1 MIFKAFQGQGLDW
14 KSYIGVGGKSFRQ
27 HEESTSLGYNILPSF
42 ITDKIVTK
50 RNIQGQLKDLSVY
63 DNFKASD
70 LLNEIH
76 TVDSAVQNG
85 QAHWSDYFNA
95 MNKKPGMEWVKDFI
109 QSNDVAEMGLD
120 DVIAAQE
127 TARLGAVNYN
137 NALKSTLTTT
147 KLMGAAMKVASIAGN
162 MLIGAGISLAVEAA
176 IKGIDNLIHHS
187 EKLIEAGKQADE
199 NISNAISSYQEK
211 VSSIQDLGKQVADN
225 PNYIKT
231 TSTAIDNL
239 AQKYSKFKAGVNSDG
254 SNLSLSSD
262 EYKEFLDVSN
272 QLADLFPS
280 LKVGIDGQGN
290 ALLSLGA
297 NAVTTAD
304 QLKDLIEVQKTL
316 THTEIT
322 GNLTDSYLG
331 MREQVKD
338 YDNKIKVLKEKEKT
352 YSQYQV
358 NANEDMSSFEQDA
371 ITDLQNGYL
380 KVENLTIDKEN
391 AIREALAKS
400 LNIGKGNADE
410 VNSTSTW
417 EDGNYIV
424 TFHVDPVDA
433 DKAVETAKSI
443 SAYLTENTQDL
454 TNKAIE
460 STAEKKALEAQKKQA
475 ITDFANNSV
484 VPYLQTSAAIS
495 DINSDLMNALTANAK
510 NFDYSSIESEYSG
523 DVDAMLRQKIIV
535 PLQGLESD
543 AQTALKNALTL
554 DPDELS
560 IDDYV
565 DKLNNYLSKV
575 SNDKDTQDM
584 WKKTFG
590 IDNIE
595 NDAKDQVNAI
605 ANVLKSVKKSDIK
618 SLSGEDRNK
627 LYNQVLNDPD
637 SLLKADKEY
646 WEKKKELAQN
656 YNTEVAKITSESY
669 GLGDYKDRIMNQ
681 TGSMQFGNIDMDN
694 RAIITW
700 SKKLKDKFKTELAS
714 WDYNPEIGGIDT
726 VFGGSGRFGED
737 ILKDGVEVAF
747 SPIMQ
752 VDGKAKF
759 LNKQTVTDYIED
771 LVKDA
776 TDASGNFSEDK
787 LLELDKNGR
796 KIGDT
801 FVQGIIAGADTS
813 LNYSNNGNTAE
824 VTGKLM
830 HFMGKYG
837 SMQLASMSLDQ
848 FNELDEILKE
858 IQGDAEE
865 LNGIDLS
872 TFATNAT
879 KHINAISNIT
889 SALSESKSGTGLSL
903 AAEVDDETGAVSLSG
918 SLKNLQDIYMDLKD
932 EAGEPLFKNSF
943 ELSETLFEK
952 TANGIHVN
960 KEALQELQD
969 LEEKQTKA
977 DFLEQEKTLR
987 EQINQE
993 LAKQKELE
1001 TGSDEYNTSEQNLQ
1015 NLYNQLDTVQ
1025 NLASAYDGATS
1036 AYNKWIQAQSGGNER
1051 DNYEN
1056 IAKGYDSAKAA
1067 IEQGWYGDDSLN
1079 KYLDMMLSKDKRT
1092 GDAKKDFSQLTKKIK
1107 GTNHSLMDYW
1117 RYDKDDNLVTDGLF
1131 DFLDDA
1137 KKTLGDAF
1145 VQIDEDGAYSFDFT
1159 GDKLQQVADYFHTTT
1174 DVVEMFSKALID
1186 AGATVKMEDNDTS
1199 LDGIAQK
1206 LKEASEAAD
1215 KSRDTL
1221 EKLKQSGDITTTIDF
1236 NADVSSMDTD
1246 AIDNRITELQNLKNK
1261 LEVKFGIDSSEVSA
1275 VDDLLEEANARKQ
1288 QLELESKCNVT
1299 VDINGDEDLE
1309 ELKTK
1314 LADLP
1319 ENENSN
1325 VTVSVHNEDQM
1336 DSVIQ
1341 EIQQVPDNTPV
1352 TFSFNVDNQ
1361 DQADALQAKIDKLQS
1376 EDSNKT
1382 FKYSIQV
1389 TDESKDVGK
1398 GNDSIINV
1406 EAKPKGKEKVD
1417 ELKSSIEALK
1427 DKNVNVRAKVDKGQL
1442 DGLSAQLAGLKDKN
1456 INITT
1461 TTTNVTVPSSTGSP
1475 YAQPASLSGNKGKP
1489 KKKRA
1494 TGSFAVAHAS
1504 GTAYNVQNY
1513 KRLTPAHAAG
1523 DVSLKQNETALVN
1536 EEYLNGHSESIV
1548 RDGVWSLIPGGAH
1561 VENLKRGDI
1570 IFSAKQTDDLLRTG
1584 ATPGHARAYANGTVD
1599 ISGAYGASGV
1609 NGKRR
1614 KKSGKSTSKTSK
1626 NSSSSKS
1633 KSKSTSSDKSTTAN
1647 TKATDSNTQA
1657 TEDNT
1662 DAQENLQDWISR
1674 LCDVSKDWNDSF
1686 KNAIDQFEMNYNQN
1700 KAIDEYVA
1708 NSESYKNTLRNS
1720 ANNYMS
1726 RANSL
1731 GLSGDYIHKIWTGT
1745 MDIENITDENVRDK
1759 IEKYTEWYDK
1769 ARDLN
1774 SEIADL
1780 NKSIRE
1786 TKIQKLDNIKD
1797 DYDNLVSLSTSISD
1811 YNESVSDLSE
1821 KLTGVGDANALLRSA
1836 NAQVAIRQALVN
1848 SEAQLNAQ
1856 LNALVA
1862 DGTIGMYTDTW
1873 NKWQEE
1879 INGVK
1884 KSIIEADEALNDLK
1898 KSIIEVRFN
1907 SFTKAIDKLDFKSDM
1922 SSAIQDLLLEEGI
1935 YDDDVK
1941 ITSTGYT
1948 KLGLLGTD
1956 LVNAKQK
1963 VADYSE
1969 AIRALKENY
1978 KQGNISQADF
1988 NEQLQEYQK
1997 DQMDAV
2003 SATKTARDAIIDL
2016 IKDGIEKETDAMDE
2030 LISKRKDDLD
2040 KQKEYYDFQ
2049 KKMNDQSKDMNKVR
2063 AQLAALEG
2071 DDSLEATAKRR
2082 KLESQLK
2089 DLQEQY
2095 DEDQKDHEK
2104 DVVSDAY
2111 DKTLEDFKKNQEDT
2125 VKELESSLEKQN
2137 QAISNALEA
2146 TKNNYN
2152 DVYTI
2157 LTELSNQ
2164 YNFSLTQD
2172 LVSPWQSAQAAL
2184 QQYQDAIGKLNAN
2197 ISSIDTSKITTA
2209 QPSQASTVPTKNES
2223 TYITKKSQNGTWLD
2237 QDGRWWYQHN
2247 DGGWKND
2254 GWESID
2260 GQWYKFDRE
2269 GWMQTGWQPWGTD
2282 STGNAAWYY
2291 LTDSG
2296 AMARST
2302 WVAGAN
2308 GAQYYVDSTGV
2319 MARNGY
2325 VRSADGSK
2333 YYWVNA
2339 DGVWEPSWTTT
2350 APNLNKYKL
2359 YYSTGTP
2366 KAKNELAY
2374 MDDMDGKL
2382 NLGSEAMITE
2392 KGILGNWG
2400 GNVIF
2405 SKEQTQALYNMSN
2418 GIFPGMDQMIKNV
2431 KANTAPVN
2439 ITNNVSQGDINL
2451 NFGSA
2456 VNVEGDWNKNVD
2468 MNKFVKQAVSDVLSE
2483 LKTHYGR
2490 LK

>member
-1 MIFKAFQGQGLDW
+1 MILKAFQGQGLDW

-27 HEESTSLGYNILPSF
+27 HEESTSVGYNILPSF

-50 RNIQGQLKDLSVY
+50 RSIQGQLKDLSVY
-63 DNFKASD
+63 DNFDASD
-70 LLNEIH
+70 LLSKIQA
-76 TVDSAVQNG
+76 VDAKVQAG
-85 QAHWSDYFNA
+85 KGHWSDYYKQV
-95 MNKKPGMEWVKDFI
+95 NKKPGMEWVKDFI

-147 KLMGAAMKVASIAGN
+147 KLMGAAMKVVSFAGN

-176 IKGIDNLIHHS
+176 IKGIDNLIHRS

-199 NISNAISSYQEK
+199 NISNAINSYQEK

-225 PNYIKT
+225 PSSINT
-231 TSTAIDNL
+231 TAKAIDSL
-239 AQKYSKFKAGVNSDG
+239 AEKYTKLHLGVKADG
-254 SNLSLSSD
+254 SNSTLSTD
-262 EYKEFLDVSN
+262 EYSEFLNISN

-280 LKVGIDGQGN
+280 LKVGTDEQGN
-290 ALLSLGA
+290 ALLNLGT
-297 NAVTTAD
+297 NASATAR
-304 QLKDLIEVQKTL
+304 QLQDLVDVQKTL
-316 THTEIT
+316 THSEIVD
-322 GNLTDSYLG
+322 NANDSYAG
-331 MREQVKD
+331 MMEQIKD
-338 YDNKIKVLKEKEKT
+338 YNNQISDLENKQED
-352 YSQYQV
+352 Y
-358 NANEDMSSFEQDA
+358 ANYNPTTSLSSVSKSIE
-371 ITDLQNGYL
+371 NGYL
-380 KVENLTIDKEN
+380 TLRGLSNEEVDKVKKAIADNFKEFDDENDVN
-391 AIREALAKS
+391 A
-400 LNIGKGNADE
+400 
-410 VNSTSTW
+410 TSTW
-417 EDGNYIV
+417 EDGDYIV
-424 TFHVDPVDA
+424 TINLADQVSKTERKSKSSQVSDA
-433 DKAVETAKSI
+433 I
-443 SAYLTENTQDL
+443 SAYLKDNTA
-454 TNKAIE
+454 NVKIE
-460 STAEKKALEAQKKQA
+460 SNEVNAQKKALEAQKQQL
-475 ITDFANNSV
+475 ISEFASNTV
-484 VPYLQTSAAIS
+484 TPYLQTTSVLS
-495 DINSDLMNALTANAK
+495 NFDSELMAALTNNAK
-510 NFDYSSIESEYSG
+510 NFDYSSIESEYGG
-523 DVDAMLRQKIIV
+523 DVDEMLRQKIVV
-535 PLQGLESD
+535 PLQQLKPD
-543 AQTALKNALTL
+543 AQDALRDALNL
-554 DPDELS
+554 NPDDLS
-560 IDDYV
+560 T
-565 DKLNNYLSKV
+565 NNYTKQINKYLSKV
-575 SNDKDTQDM
+575 SSDKDVQDS

-590 IDNIE
+590 LDKIIE
-595 NDAKDQVNAI
+595 EAT
-605 ANVLKSVKKSDIK
+605 SKSDSLVEAFGDSYKNKINK
-618 SLSGEDRNK
+618 LSGEDRNLLYSITIEDSAFDGTWQDAMNK
-627 LYNQVLNDPD
+627 LDE
-637 SLLKADKEY
+637 LKNKSKE
-646 WEKKKELAQN
+646 
-656 YNTEVAKITSESY
+656 TSES
-669 GLGDYKDRIMNQ
+669 
-681 TGSMQFGNIDMDN
+681 F
-694 RAIITW
+694 
-700 SKKLKDKFKTELAS
+700 
-714 WDYNPEIGGIDT
+714 
-726 VFGGSGRFGED
+726 
-737 ILKDGVEVAF
+737 
-747 SPIMQ
+747 
-752 VDGKAKF
+752 
-759 LNKQTVTDYIED
+759 
-771 LVKDA
+771 
-776 TDASGNFSEDK
+776 
-787 LLELDKNGR
+787 
-796 KIGDT
+796 
-801 FVQGIIAGADTS
+801 
-813 LNYSNNGNTAE
+813 
-824 VTGKLM
+824 
-830 HFMGKYG
+830 
-837 SMQLASMSLDQ
+837 
-848 FNELDEILKE
+848 
-858 IQGDAEE
+858 
-865 LNGIDLS
+865 DLS
-872 TFATNAT
+872 SFATNAT

-932 EAGEPLFKNSF
+932 ETGEPLFKNSF

-977 DFLEQEKTLR
+977 DFLKQQTELQKQLNEQLVKEKQLR
-987 EQINQE
+987 EENKTNTE
-993 LAKQKELE
+993 
-1001 TGSDEYNTSEQNLQ
+1001 EYNSIASNIDSLK
-1015 NLYNQLDTVQ
+1015 NQLDTVQ

-1261 LEVKFGIDSSEVSA
+1261 LEVKFGVDSSEVSA

-1907 SFTKAIDKLDFKSDM
+1907 SFTKAIDNLDFKSDM

-1963 VADYSE
+1963 VTDYNE

-2223 TYITKKSQNGTWLD
+2223 KYVTTKNQNGTWLN

-2247 DGGWKND
+2247 DGGWTND

-2308 GAQYYVDSTGV
+2308 GQYYVDSTGV

-2350 APNLNKYKL
+2350 APNLSKYKL

>member
-1 MIFKAFQGQGLDW
+1 MSLINIGKVTDAGDDLKKLVDACKSFETADGAARALSKFNTASKRLKASALTEAFEYMDYDSASKLLDVTDDIVNIGDAAVEASKKTSKLDSGFKALGTSI
-14 KSYIGVGGKSFRQ
+14 KSFINAHKVAFGVGTAVAIGTAIYTFYKNYKQNMIDTATAATEAWDNSLSDIQSKIQQYQELKIKLDSGDLSQSETIEVKQQILDLQNQIVATYGDQAQGIDLVNGKLDEELQKLQNISQQQLTDEANKSLNKNERAYKDAEKEMTKERSYNLGGAFDIGGTTNESYKKASKDIISIAEQLESKGINIKKDRDNTVKFSFTGDASQAEEVINEFETKVRALKDTYGDDNLIINNFLKTSSKALEKNNKVLDKYQDNYKSFLEQ
-27 HEESTSLGYNILPSF
+27 SLYAQNNGDDAHILNDYADAVSNLNDALSSQDA
-42 ITDKIVTK
+42 DKIH
-50 RNIQGQLKDLSVY
+50 S
-63 DNFKASD
+63 A
-70 LLNEIH
+70 EI
-76 TVDSAVQNG
+76 
-85 QAHWSDYFNA
+85 
-95 MNKKPGMEWVKDFI
+95 
-109 QSNDVAEMGLD
+109 
-120 DVIAAQE
+120 
-127 TARLGAVNYN
+127 
-137 NALKSTLTTT
+137 ALKSATTAKDSFLSFTDNKKFTSLFDEIEEQINTTSQKLFDFNEAINGKPSANNQFKDQSEDLKEYSKHLKEANLDIVDVQDALQRPGFQKGEYYIRKMADAFGLTADNMDVDSIKNFADVLTQAGII
-147 KLMGAAMKVASIAGN
+147 MGSTASSASNLSSEVEELLSRTSLLSEVTDLEANPIFDSIAT
-162 MLIGAGISLAVEAA
+162 
-176 IKGIDNLIHHS
+176 
-187 EKLIEAGKQADE
+187 ADE
-199 NISNAISSYQEK
+199 NKNAGDDYVKAITYLKEAKEMYDKGLIGTDDFKTRAAYFSPTASDDPANFKENFSKASRYLKDNATGVENFLTDLKKKGYATFTTLSDGTKQWTYDIDDLQQASENMGMGFEFFMDMFGRLEDYGFHNNFVTSVEDGANRITKLSTDLVKEQAKLAEMETTGQYTVTDSDGSTHKEK
-211 VSSIQDLGKQVADN
+211 ANQ
-225 PNYIKT
+225 
-231 TSTAIDNL
+231 TAID
-239 AQKYSKFKAGVNSDG
+239 AQREKVKALQND
-254 SNLSLSSD
+254 
-262 EYKEFLDVSN
+262 
-272 QLADLFPS
+272 
-280 LKVGIDGQGN
+280 
-290 ALLSLGA
+290 
-297 NAVTTAD
+297 
-304 QLKDLIEVQKTL
+304 
-316 THTEIT
+316 
-322 GNLTDSYLG
+322 
-331 MREQVKD
+331 
-338 YDNKIKVLKEKEKT
+338 IKQT
-352 YSQYQV
+352 
-358 NANEDMSSFEQDA
+358 QDA
-371 ITDLQNGYL
+371 
-380 KVENLTIDKEN
+380 
-391 AIREALAKS
+391 
-400 LNIGKGNADE
+400 
-410 VNSTSTW
+410 
-417 EDGNYIV
+417 
-424 TFHVDPVDA
+424 
-433 DKAVETAKSI
+433 
-443 SAYLTENTQDL
+443 
-454 TNKAIE
+454 
-460 STAEKKALEAQKKQA
+460 
-475 ITDFANNSV
+475 
-484 VPYLQTSAAIS
+484 
-495 DINSDLMNALTANAK
+495 
-510 NFDYSSIESEYSG
+510 
-523 DVDAMLRQKIIV
+523 
-535 PLQGLESD
+535 
-543 AQTALKNALTL
+543 
-554 DPDELS
+554 
-560 IDDYV
+560 
-565 DKLNNYLSKV
+565 
-575 SNDKDTQDM
+575 
-584 WKKTFG
+584 
-590 IDNIE
+590 
-595 NDAKDQVNAI
+595 
-605 ANVLKSVKKSDIK
+605 
-618 SLSGEDRNK
+618 
-627 LYNQVLNDPD
+627 
-637 SLLKADKEY
+637 
-646 WEKKKELAQN
+646 
-656 YNTEVAKITSESY
+656 
-669 GLGDYKDRIMNQ
+669 
-681 TGSMQFGNIDMDN
+681 MD
-694 RAIITW
+694 
-700 SKKLKDKFKTELAS
+700 
-714 WDYNPEIGGIDT
+714 
-726 VFGGSGRFGED
+726 
-737 ILKDGVEVAF
+737 
-747 SPIMQ
+747 
-752 VDGKAKF
+752 
-759 LNKQTVTDYIED
+759 
-771 LVKDA
+771 
-776 TDASGNFSEDK
+776 
-787 LLELDKNGR
+787 
-796 KIGDT
+796 
-801 FVQGIIAGADTS
+801 
-813 LNYSNNGNTAE
+813 
-824 VTGKLM
+824 
-830 HFMGKYG
+830 
-837 SMQLASMSLDQ
+837 
-848 FNELDEILKE
+848 
-858 IQGDAEE
+858 
-865 LNGIDLS
+865 
-872 TFATNAT
+872 
-879 KHINAISNIT
+879 
-889 SALSESKSGTGLSL
+889 
-903 AAEVDDETGAVSLSG
+903 
-918 SLKNLQDIYMDLKD
+918 
-932 EAGEPLFKNSF
+932 
-943 ELSETLFEK
+943 
-952 TANGIHVN
+952 
-960 KEALQELQD
+960 
-969 LEEKQTKA
+969 
-977 DFLEQEKTLR
+977 
-987 EQINQE
+987 
-993 LAKQKELE
+993 
-1001 TGSDEYNTSEQNLQ
+1001 
-1015 NLYNQLDTVQ
+1015 
-1025 NLASAYDGATS
+1025 
-1036 AYNKWIQAQSGGNER
+1036 
-1051 DNYEN
+1051 
-1056 IAKGYDSAKAA
+1056 
-1067 IEQGWYGDDSLN
+1067 
-1079 KYLDMMLSKDKRT
+1079 
-1092 GDAKKDFSQLTKKIK
+1092 QLTKKNADDYNQQVESAKQAINTLKEERDKIK
-1107 GTNHSLMDYW
+1107 KDNTYGDNTDNIVGLMDEQIKKW
-1117 RYDKDDNLVTDGLF
+1117 AEDNHITLDADLNIVDDPSDLEDQVEPLTVDVDYTDLIGLKQQAEESLSTVQDLLNANNSKIDLNLNSTDVDNIDDQIMAVSSALHALRNEKGEVDISTPGAAEAISVLSALYAQKQ
-1131 DFLDDA
+1131 DLTGEVVMSIDTSQLDGNM
-1137 KKTLGDAF
+1137 T
-1145 VQIDEDGAYSFDFT
+1145 VVVS
-1159 GDKLQQVADYFHTTT
+1159 KLQEFHQVY
-1174 DVVEMFSKALID
+1174 
-1186 AGATVKMEDNDTS
+1186 
-1199 LDGIAQK
+1199 
-1206 LKEASEAAD
+1206 
-1215 KSRDTL
+1215 
-1221 EKLKQSGDITTTIDF
+1221 
-1236 NADVSSMDTD
+1236 
-1246 AIDNRITELQNLKNK
+1246 TELQNLNMLKSAGVNVDTTDAENKLNNITNDIQNLNGKQAEILAKVIPDPSSAETIESGIGQITVDALVNDVKMPESAIKTNATVDYTLGEQDDPKNK
-1261 LEVKFGIDSSEVSA
+1261 PAKV
-1275 VDDLLEEANARKQ
+1275 NY
-1288 QLELESKCNVT
+1288 
-1299 VDINGDEDLE
+1299 
-1309 ELKTK
+1309 
-1314 LADLP
+1314 
-1319 ENENSN
+1319 
-1325 VTVSVHNEDQM
+1325 
-1336 DSVIQ
+1336 
-1341 EIQQVPDNTPV
+1341 
-1352 TFSFNVDNQ
+1352 
-1361 DQADALQAKIDKLQS
+1361 ALGSQ
-1376 EDSNKT
+1376 
-1382 FKYSIQV
+1382 
-1389 TDESKDVGK
+1389 
-1398 GNDSIINV
+1398 
-1406 EAKPKGKEKVD
+1406 AKPKNM
-1417 ELKSSIEALK
+1417 S
-1427 DKNVNVRAKVDKGQL
+1427 AKVNYTADL
-1442 DGLSAQLAGLKDKN
+1442 TGLPSTLPS
-1456 INITT
+1456 ITRYVNYR
-1461 TTTNVTVPSSTGSP
+1461 TNDPLLGGAP
-1475 YAQPASLSGNKGKP
+1475 KAS
-1489 KKKRA
+1489 
-1494 TGSFAVAHAS
+1494 GSFAIAHSS

-1523 DVSLKQNETALVN
+1523 DVALKQDERALVN

-1561 VENLKRGDI
+1561 LENLKRGDI

-1584 ATPGHARAYANGTVD
+1584 ATPGHARAYANGTLA
-1599 ISGAYGASGV
+1599 IANAHAGGGGTGNIGAGGSGSKSGASGT
-1609 NGKRR
+1609 
-1614 KKSGKSTSKTSK
+1614 KKK
-1626 NSSSSKS
+1626 SSKS
-1633 KSKSTSSDKSTTAN
+1633 KSKLSDKSTNAN
-1647 TKATDSNTQA
+1647 TKATNSNTQA

-1662 DAQENLQDWISR
+1662 DAQENTQDWISR

-1898 KSIIEVRFN
+1898 KSIMEVRFN
-1907 SFTKAIDKLDFKSDM
+1907 NFTKAIDKLDFQSDM

-1941 ITSTGYT
+1941 ITATGYT

-1963 VADYSE
+1963 VADYNE

-2040 KQKEYYDFQ
+2040 NQKEYYDFQ

-2071 DDSLEATAKRR
+2071 DDSIEATTKRR

-2137 QAISNALEA
+2137 QAIANALEA

-2184 QQYQDAIGKLNAN
+2184 QQYQDSIGKLNAN

-2223 TYITKKSQNGTWLD
+2223 KYVTTKNQNGTWLN

-2247 DGGWKND
+2247 DGGWTND

-2350 APNLNKYKL
+2350 APNLSKYKL

-2366 KAKNELAY
+2366 KAKNELAF

-2392 KGILGNWG
+2392 KGVLGNWG

-2431 KANTAPVN
+2431 KANAAPVN

-2468 MNKFVKQAVSDVLSE
+2468 MNKFVKQAVSDILSE

>member
-1 MIFKAFQGQGLDW
+1 MILKAFQGQGLDW

-50 RNIQGQLKDLSVY
+50 RSIKGQLKDTSIY
-63 DNFKASD
+63 DNFDASG
-70 LLNEIH
+70 LLSKIRQ
-76 TVDSAVQNG
+76 VDQAVQAG
-85 QAHWSDYFNA
+85 QMHWSDYYSEL
-95 MNKKPGMEWVKDFI
+95 KDQPELSWVKDFI

-147 KLMGAAMKVASIAGN
+147 KLMGAAMKVVSFAGN

-176 IKGIDNLIHHS
+176 IKGIDNLIHRS
-187 EKLIEAGKQADE
+187 EKLVEAGKQADE

-211 VSSIQDLGKQVADN
+211 ISSIQDLGKQVADN
-225 PNYIKT
+225 PSSINT
-231 TSTAIDNL
+231 TAKAIDSL
-239 AQKYSKFKAGVNSDG
+239 AEKYTKLHLGVKADG
-254 SNLSLSSD
+254 SNSTLSTD
-262 EYKEFLDVSN
+262 EYSEFLNISN

-280 LKVGIDGQGN
+280 LKVGTDEQGN
-290 ALLSLGA
+290 ALLNLGT
-297 NAVTTAD
+297 NASATAR
-304 QLKDLIEVQKTL
+304 QLQDLVDVQKTL
-316 THTEIT
+316 THSEIVD
-322 GNLTDSYLG
+322 NANDSYAG
-331 MREQVKD
+331 MMEQIKD
-338 YDNKIKVLKEKEKT
+338 YNNQISDLENKQED
-352 YSQYQV
+352 Y
-358 NANEDMSSFEQDA
+358 ANYNPTTSLSSVSKSIE
-371 ITDLQNGYL
+371 NGYL
-380 KVENLTIDKEN
+380 TLRGLSNEEVDKVKKAIADNFKEFDDENDVN
-391 AIREALAKS
+391 A
-400 LNIGKGNADE
+400 
-410 VNSTSTW
+410 TSTW
-417 EDGNYIV
+417 EDGDYIV
-424 TFHVDPVDA
+424 TINLADQVSKSERKSKSSQISDA
-433 DKAVETAKSI
+433 I
-443 SAYLTENTQDL
+443 SAYLKDNTA
-454 TNKAIE
+454 NVKIE
-460 STAEKKALEAQKKQA
+460 SNEVNAQKKALEAQKQQL
-475 ITDFANNSV
+475 ISEFASNTV
-484 VPYLQTSAAIS
+484 VPYLQTTSVLS
-495 DINSDLMNALTANAK
+495 NFDSELMAALTNNAK
-510 NFDYSSIESEYSG
+510 NFDYSSIESEYGG
-523 DVDAMLRQKIIV
+523 DVDEMLRQKIVV
-535 PLQGLESD
+535 PLQQLKPD
-543 AQTALKNALTL
+543 AQDALRDALNL
-554 DPDELS
+554 NPDDLS
-560 IDDYV
+560 MDDYSKQI
-565 DKLNNYLSKV
+565 DNYLSKV
-575 SNDKDTQDM
+575 SSDKDVQDS

-590 IDNIE
+590 LDKIIE
-595 NDAKDQVNAI
+595 EAT
-605 ANVLKSVKKSDIK
+605 SKSDSLVEAFGDSYK
-618 SLSGEDRNK
+618 SKINKLSGEDRNLLYSITIEDSEFDGTWQDAMNK
-627 LYNQVLNDPD
+627 LDE
-637 SLLKADKEY
+637 LKSKSE
-646 WEKKKELAQN
+646 E
-656 YNTEVAKITSESY
+656 TSES
-669 GLGDYKDRIMNQ
+669 
-681 TGSMQFGNIDMDN
+681 F
-694 RAIITW
+694 
-700 SKKLKDKFKTELAS
+700 
-714 WDYNPEIGGIDT
+714 
-726 VFGGSGRFGED
+726 
-737 ILKDGVEVAF
+737 
-747 SPIMQ
+747 
-752 VDGKAKF
+752 
-759 LNKQTVTDYIED
+759 
-771 LVKDA
+771 
-776 TDASGNFSEDK
+776 
-787 LLELDKNGR
+787 
-796 KIGDT
+796 
-801 FVQGIIAGADTS
+801 
-813 LNYSNNGNTAE
+813 
-824 VTGKLM
+824 
-830 HFMGKYG
+830 
-837 SMQLASMSLDQ
+837 
-848 FNELDEILKE
+848 
-858 IQGDAEE
+858 
-865 LNGIDLS
+865 DLS
-872 TFATNAT
+872 SFATNAT
-879 KHINAISNIT
+879 KHINAISNLT

-932 EAGEPLFKNSF
+932 EAGEPLFKNSLD
-943 ELSETLFEK
+943 LSETLFEK

-960 KEALQELQD
+960 KEALEELQN

-1001 TGSDEYNTSEQNLQ
+1001 TGSDEYNTSEQTLQ

-1067 IEQGWYGDDSLN
+1067 IEQGWYGDESLN

-1137 KKTLGDAF
+1137 KKTLGDEF
-1145 VQIDEDGAYSFDFT
+1145 VQIDKDGAYSFDFT

-1261 LEVKFGIDSSEVSA
+1261 LEVKFGVDSSEVSA

-1314 LADLP
+1314 LANLP

-1325 VTVSVHNEDQM
+1325 VTVSVHNEEQM

-1361 DQADALQAKIDKLQS
+1361 DQADALQAKIDKLKS

-1389 TDESKDVGK
+1389 TDESKDVEK

-1406 EAKPKGKEKVD
+1406 EAKVKGKEKVD
-1417 ELKSSIEALK
+1417 ELKSSIETLK
-1427 DKNVNVRAKVDKGQL
+1427 DKDVNVRAKVDKGQL

-1475 YAQPASLSGNKGKP
+1475 YAQPASLSGNNGKP

-1513 KRLTPAHAAG
+1513 KRLTPAHAVG

-1599 ISGAYGASGV
+1599 IGGAYGASGF

-1614 KKSGKSTSKTSK
+1614 TNSGKSTSKTSK
-1626 NSSSSKS
+1626 SSSSSKS
-1633 KSKSTSSDKSTTAN
+1633 KSKSSSSDKSTNAN
-1647 TKATDSNTQA
+1647 TKATNSNTQA

-1708 NSESYKNTLRNS
+1708 NSETYKNTLRNS

-1797 DYDNLVSLSTSISD
+1797 DYDNLVSLSTSVND

-1848 SEAQLNAQ
+1848 SEEQLNAQ

-1898 KSIIEVRFN
+1898 KSIMEVRFN
-1907 SFTKAIDKLDFKSDM
+1907 NFTKAIDNLDFKSDM

-1963 VADYSE
+1963 VADYNE

-1988 NEQLQEYQK
+1988 NKQLQEYQK

-2030 LISKRKDDLD
+2030 LISKRKEDLD

-2209 QPSQASTVPTKNES
+2209 QPSKASTVPTKNES

-2247 DGGWKND
+2247 DGGWTND

-2296 AMARST
+2296 AMAKST

-2333 YYWVNA
+2333 YYWVNS
-2339 DGVWEPSWTTT
+2339 DGVWDPSWTTT
-2350 APNLNKYKL
+2350 APNLSKYKL
-2359 YYSTGTP
+2359 YYSSGTP
-2366 KAKNELAY
+2366 KAKNDLAF
-2374 MDDMDGKL
+2374 MDDTNGKL

-2392 KGILGNWG
+2392 KGVLGNWG

-2405 SKEQTQALYNMSN
+2405 SKDQTQALYNMSN

-2431 KANTAPVN
+2431 KANATPVN

-2468 MNKFVKQAVSDVLSE
+2468 MNKFVKQAVSDVLAE

>member
-1 MIFKAFQGQGLDW
+1 LILKTFQGQSGDW
-14 KSYIGVGGKSFRQ
+14 KSFLGVGNKSFRQ
-27 HEESTSLGYNILPSF
+27 YENNVSGFGYNVLPSF

-50 RNIQGQLKDLSVY
+50 NQIKGQLKDTSIY
-63 DNFKASD
+63 DNFDANG
-70 LLNEIH
+70 LLTKIRD
-76 TVDSAVQNG
+76 VDEKVQAG
-85 QAHWSDYFNA
+85 AIHWSDYY
-95 MNKKPGMEWVKDFI
+95 KTLDGQPELSWVKDFI
-109 QSNDVAEMGLD
+109 QSNDLIEVGLD

-127 TARLGAVNYN
+127 KARLEAVNYN

-147 KLMGAAMKVASIAGN
+147 KLMGAAMKVVSFAGN

-225 PNYIKT
+225 PSSINT
-231 TSTAIDNL
+231 TAKAIDSL
-239 AQKYSKFKAGVNSDG
+239 AEKYTKLHLGVKADG
-254 SNLSLSSD
+254 SNSTLSTD
-262 EYKEFLDVSN
+262 EYSEFLNISN

-280 LKVGIDGQGN
+280 LKVGTDEQGN
-290 ALLSLGA
+290 ALLNLGT
-297 NAVTTAD
+297 NASATAR
-304 QLKDLIEVQKTL
+304 QLQDLVDVQKTL
-316 THTEIT
+316 THSEIVD
-322 GNLTDSYLG
+322 NANDSYAG
-331 MREQVKD
+331 MMEQIKD
-338 YDNKIKVLKEKEKT
+338 YNNQISDLENK
-352 YSQYQV
+352 Q
-358 NANEDMSSFEQDA
+358 EDYTNYNPTTSLSSVSKSIE
-371 ITDLQNGYL
+371 NGYL
-380 KVENLTIDKEN
+380 TLRGLSNEEVDKVKKAIADNFKEFDDENDVN
-391 AIREALAKS
+391 A
-400 LNIGKGNADE
+400 
-410 VNSTSTW
+410 TSTW
-417 EDGNYIV
+417 EDGDYIV
-424 TFHVDPVDA
+424 TINLADQVSKTERKSKSSQVSDA
-433 DKAVETAKSI
+433 I
-443 SAYLTENTQDL
+443 SAYLKDNTA
-454 TNKAIE
+454 NVKIE
-460 STAEKKALEAQKKQA
+460 SNEVNAQKKALEAQKQQL
-475 ITDFANNSV
+475 ISEFASNTV
-484 VPYLQTSAAIS
+484 TPYLQTTSVLS
-495 DINSDLMNALTANAK
+495 NFDSELMAALTNNAK
-510 NFDYSSIESEYSG
+510 NFDYSSIESEYGG
-523 DVDAMLRQKIIV
+523 DVDEMLRQKIVV
-535 PLQGLESD
+535 PLQQLKPD
-543 AQTALKNALTL
+543 AQDALRDALNL
-554 DPDELS
+554 NPDDLS
-560 IDDYV
+560 TNDYT
-565 DKLNNYLSKV
+565 KQINKYLSKV
-575 SNDKDTQDM
+575 SSDKDVQDS

-590 IDNIE
+590 LNKIIE
-595 NDAKDQVNAI
+595 EAT
-605 ANVLKSVKKSDIK
+605 SESDSLVEAFGDSYKNKINK
-618 SLSGEDRNK
+618 LSGEDRNLLYSITIEDSAFDGTWQDAMNK
-627 LYNQVLNDPD
+627 LDE
-637 SLLKADKEY
+637 LKNKSE
-646 WEKKKELAQN
+646 E
-656 YNTEVAKITSESY
+656 TSES
-669 GLGDYKDRIMNQ
+669 
-681 TGSMQFGNIDMDN
+681 F
-694 RAIITW
+694 
-700 SKKLKDKFKTELAS
+700 
-714 WDYNPEIGGIDT
+714 
-726 VFGGSGRFGED
+726 
-737 ILKDGVEVAF
+737 
-747 SPIMQ
+747 
-752 VDGKAKF
+752 
-759 LNKQTVTDYIED
+759 
-771 LVKDA
+771 
-776 TDASGNFSEDK
+776 
-787 LLELDKNGR
+787 
-796 KIGDT
+796 
-801 FVQGIIAGADTS
+801 
-813 LNYSNNGNTAE
+813 
-824 VTGKLM
+824 
-830 HFMGKYG
+830 
-837 SMQLASMSLDQ
+837 
-848 FNELDEILKE
+848 
-858 IQGDAEE
+858 
-865 LNGIDLS
+865 DLS
-872 TFATNAT
+872 SFATNAT

-932 EAGEPLFKNSF
+932 ETGEPLFKNSA
-943 ELSETLFEK
+943 ELSEALLER

-969 LEEKQTKA
+969 LEEKQTKT
-977 DFLEQEKTLR
+977 DFLKQQTELQKQLNEQLEKEKQLR
-987 EQINQE
+987 EENKTNTE
-993 LAKQKELE
+993 
-1001 TGSDEYNTSEQNLQ
+1001 EYNSVASNIDSLK
-1015 NLYNQLDTVQ
+1015 NQLDTVQ

-1107 GTNHSLMDYW
+1107 GTNHNLMDYW
-1117 RYDKDDNLVTDGLF
+1117 RYDENENLVTDGLF

-1137 KKTLGDAF
+1137 KKTLGDEF
-1145 VQIDEDGAYSFDFT
+1145 VQIDKDGAYSFDFT

-1215 KSRDTL
+1215 KSRNTL

-1261 LEVKFGIDSSEVSA
+1261 LEVKFGVDSSEVSA

-1336 DSVIQ
+1336 DNVIQ

-1406 EAKPKGKEKVD
+1406 EAKVKGKEKVD

-1614 KKSGKSTSKTSK
+1614 KNSGKSTSKTSK

-1633 KSKSTSSDKSTTAN
+1633 KTKTKSSDKSTNAN

-1821 KLTGVGDANALLRSA
+1821 KLTGVGDANALHRSA

-1898 KSIIEVRFN
+1898 KSIMEVRFN
-1907 SFTKAIDKLDFKSDM
+1907 NFTKAIDNLDFQSDM

-1963 VADYSE
+1963 VADYNE

-2184 QQYQDAIGKLNAN
+2184 QQYQDSIGKLNAN

-2223 TYITKKSQNGTWLD
+2223 KYVTTKNQNGTWLN

-2302 WVAGAN
+2302 WIAGAN

-2350 APNLNKYKL
+2350 APNLSKYKL

-2366 KAKNELAY
+2366 KAKDQLAF
-2374 MDDMDGKL
+2374 MDDKNGKL
-2382 NLGSEAMITE
+2382 SLGSEAMITD
-2392 KGILGNWG
+2392 KGVLGNWG

-2405 SKEQTQALYNMSN
+2405 SKDQTQALYNMSK

-2431 KANTAPVN
+2431 KANAAPVN
-2439 ITNNVSQGDINL
+2439 ITNNVSQGDINVHYDSL
-2451 NFGSA
+2451 VTVQGD
-2456 VNVEGDWNKNVD
+2456 VNKD
-2468 MNKFVKQAVSDVLSE
+2468 MFPGIQKMAKESFDYTIKE
-2483 LKTHYGR
+2483 LKKANRALH
-2490 LK
+2490 

>member
-1 MIFKAFQGQGLDW
+1 MSFKNIGKVFKATNTNELIDALKNIDTLGKAANIIDGLDLD
-14 KSYIGVGGKSFRQ
+14 KASKEFALSKAFNLDV
-27 HEESTSLGYNILPSF
+27 EEIRNLTSLSDGISDVTSVSQVAKKELNELKTASTGLFGLAKNFVQTHPILLAVSALTAAFATVSAMTTDAKEKVDKAVSSSEKYEQTKSDIQSIESELETVGNQIDELNAKDHLSF
-42 ITDKIVTK
+42 TDQAELSNLQTQSAELERQLELKQALAD
-50 RNIQGQLKDLSVY
+50 IQQDQAARDAKDAFNAHSMRDTVNDNEDGFFNTIKTTYQKAYAWVHDKLGMSESNQDILLGVPFSDTTGLKTADGTLLDRIQQAQKAANDLKDL
-63 DNFKASD
+63 
-70 LLNEIH
+70 
-76 TVDSAVQNG
+76 Q
-85 QAHWSDYFNA
+85 
-95 MNKKPGMEWVKDFI
+95 
-109 QSNDVAEMGLD
+109 
-120 DVIAAQE
+120 
-127 TARLGAVNYN
+127 
-137 NALKSTLTTT
+137 KSQT
-147 KLMGAAMKVASIAGN
+147 
-162 MLIGAGISLAVEAA
+162 
-176 IKGIDNLIHHS
+176 
-187 EKLIEAGKQADE
+187 
-199 NISNAISSYQEK
+199 
-211 VSSIQDLGKQVADN
+211 ADN
-225 PNYIKT
+225 YDKVQKDIEDQQKVVDNYRDNIQELY
-231 TSTAIDNL
+231 STMESYASSFYDQDTGNVL
-239 AQKYSKFKAGVNSDG
+239 AGYE
-254 SNLSLSSD
+254 D
-262 EYKEFLDVSN
+262 EAKRWE
-272 QLADLFPS
+272 
-280 LKVGIDGQGN
+280 
-290 ALLSLGA
+290 
-297 NAVTTAD
+297 
-304 QLKDLIEVQKTL
+304 EVQKEYLNFFTNNSGKSVDQSIEGVLSKVKFDGIKDTL
-316 THTEIT
+316 VKAGEEGSDALNKALSEGNYSGLIT
-322 GNLTDSYLG
+322 ALSNALNVNEADA
-331 MREQVKD
+331 KD
-338 YDNKIKVLKEKEKT
+338 KLK
-352 YSQYQV
+352 QYI
-358 NANEDMSSFEQDA
+358 MSVADP
-371 ITDLQNGYL
+371 DG
-380 KVENLTIDKEN
+380 
-391 AIREALAKS
+391 
-400 LNIGKGNADE
+400 LNIDE
-410 VNSTSTW
+410 VKRQLLENFTEDDAGLGRKLRTAGESAWEQFTKGMSEDDFKILYSIQKDNDTSTW
-417 EDGNYIV
+417 E
-424 TFHVDPVDA
+424 
-433 DKAVETAKSI
+433 
-443 SAYLTENTQDL
+443 
-454 TNKAIE
+454 IE
-460 STAEKKALEAQKKQA
+460 DWKKAF
-475 ITDFANNSV
+475 D
-484 VPYLQTSAAIS
+484 AA
-495 DINSDLMNALTANAK
+495 K
-510 NFDYSSIESEYSG
+510 ES
-523 DVDAMLRQKIIV
+523 
-535 PLQGLESD
+535 
-543 AQTALKNALTL
+543 
-554 DPDELS
+554 
-560 IDDYV
+560 
-565 DKLNNYLSKV
+565 
-575 SNDKDTQDM
+575 
-584 WKKTFG
+584 
-590 IDNIE
+590 
-595 NDAKDQVNAI
+595 
-605 ANVLKSVKKSDIK
+605 
-618 SLSGEDRNK
+618 
-627 LYNQVLNDPD
+627 
-637 SLLKADKEY
+637 
-646 WEKKKELAQN
+646 
-656 YNTEVAKITSESY
+656 
-669 GLGDYKDRIMNQ
+669 
-681 TGSMQFGNIDMDN
+681 
-694 RAIITW
+694 
-700 SKKLKDKFKTELAS
+700 
-714 WDYNPEIGGIDT
+714 
-726 VFGGSGRFGED
+726 
-737 ILKDGVEVAF
+737 
-747 SPIMQ
+747 
-752 VDGKAKF
+752 
-759 LNKQTVTDYIED
+759 
-771 LVKDA
+771 
-776 TDASGNFSEDK
+776 
-787 LLELDKNGR
+787 
-796 KIGDT
+796 
-801 FVQGIIAGADTS
+801 
-813 LNYSNNGNTAE
+813 
-824 VTGKLM
+824 
-830 HFMGKYG
+830 
-837 SMQLASMSLDQ
+837 
-848 FNELDEILKE
+848 
-858 IQGDAEE
+858 AEE

-872 TFATNAT
+872 TFTTNAT
-879 KHINAISNIT
+879 KHINAVSNLT
-889 SALSESKSGTGLSL
+889 TALSESKSATGLSL
-903 AAEVDDETGAVSLSG
+903 AAEVDDKTGAVSLSG

-932 EAGEPLFKNSF
+932 KAGEPLFKNSF

-969 LEEKQTKA
+969 LEEKQTKV

-993 LAKQKELE
+993 LAKQKELKP
-1001 TGSDEYNTSEQNLQ
+1001 GSDEDNIAEQNLQ

-1261 LEVKFGIDSSEVSA
+1261 LEVKFGVDSSEVSA

-1376 EDSNKT
+1376 EDSDKT

-1398 GNDSIINV
+1398 DNDSIINV
-1406 EAKPKGKEKVD
+1406 EAKVKGKEKVD

-1475 YAQPASLSGNKGKP
+1475 YAQPATLSGNKGGGT
-1489 KKKRA
+1489 KKKSNKKGGA
-1494 TGSFAVAHAS
+1494 EGSFTTGIFSRAHAS

-1513 KRLTPAHAAG
+1513 RRLTPAHAAG

-1614 KKSGKSTSKTSK
+1614 KNSGKSTSKTSK

-1633 KSKSTSSDKSTTAN
+1633 KTKSTSSDKSNNAN

-1700 KAIDEYVA
+1700 KAIDEYVT

-1898 KSIIEVRFN
+1898 KSIMEVRFN
-1907 SFTKAIDKLDFKSDM
+1907 NFTKAIDKLDFQSDM

-1963 VADYSE
+1963 VADYNE

-2184 QQYQDAIGKLNAN
+2184 QQYQDSIGKLNAN

-2223 TYITKKSQNGTWLD
+2223 KYVTTKNQNGTWLN

-2247 DGGWKND
+2247 DGGWTND

-2296 AMARST
+2296 TMARST

-2350 APNLNKYKL
+2350 APNLSKYKL

-2366 KAKNELAY
+2366 KAKNELAF

-2431 KANTAPVN
+2431 KANAAPVN

>member
-1 MIFKAFQGQGLDW
+1 MSFKNIGKVFKATNTNELIDALKNIDTLGKAANIIDGLDLD
-14 KSYIGVGGKSFRQ
+14 KASKEFALSKAFNLDV
-27 HEESTSLGYNILPSF
+27 EEIRNLTSLSDGISDVTSVSQVAKKELNELKTASTGLFGLAKNFVQTHPILLAVSALTAAFATVSAMTTDAKEKVDKAVSSSEKYEQTKSDIQSIESELETVGNQIDELNAKDHLSF
-42 ITDKIVTK
+42 TDQAELSNLQTQSAELERQLELKQALAD
-50 RNIQGQLKDLSVY
+50 IQQDQAARDAKDAFNAHSMRDTVNDNEDGFFNTIKTTYQKAYAWVHDKLGMSESNQDILLGVPFSDTTGLKTADGTLLDRIQQAQKAANDLKDL
-63 DNFKASD
+63 
-70 LLNEIH
+70 
-76 TVDSAVQNG
+76 Q
-85 QAHWSDYFNA
+85 
-95 MNKKPGMEWVKDFI
+95 
-109 QSNDVAEMGLD
+109 
-120 DVIAAQE
+120 
-127 TARLGAVNYN
+127 
-137 NALKSTLTTT
+137 KSQT
-147 KLMGAAMKVASIAGN
+147 
-162 MLIGAGISLAVEAA
+162 
-176 IKGIDNLIHHS
+176 
-187 EKLIEAGKQADE
+187 
-199 NISNAISSYQEK
+199 
-211 VSSIQDLGKQVADN
+211 ADN
-225 PNYIKT
+225 YDKVQKDIEDQQKVVDNYRDNIQELY
-231 TSTAIDNL
+231 STMESYASSFYDQDTGNVL
-239 AQKYSKFKAGVNSDG
+239 AGYE
-254 SNLSLSSD
+254 D
-262 EYKEFLDVSN
+262 EAKRWE
-272 QLADLFPS
+272 
-280 LKVGIDGQGN
+280 
-290 ALLSLGA
+290 
-297 NAVTTAD
+297 
-304 QLKDLIEVQKTL
+304 EVQKEYLNFFTNNSGKSVDQSIEGVLSKVKFDGIKDTL
-316 THTEIT
+316 VKAGEEGSDALNKALSEGNYSGLIT
-322 GNLTDSYLG
+322 ALSNALNVNEADA
-331 MREQVKD
+331 KD
-338 YDNKIKVLKEKEKT
+338 KLK
-352 YSQYQV
+352 QYI
-358 NANEDMSSFEQDA
+358 MSVADP
-371 ITDLQNGYL
+371 DG
-380 KVENLTIDKEN
+380 
-391 AIREALAKS
+391 
-400 LNIGKGNADE
+400 LNIDE
-410 VNSTSTW
+410 VKRQLLENFTEDDAGLGRKLRTAGESAWEQFTKGMSEDDFKILYSIQKDNDTSTW
-417 EDGNYIV
+417 E
-424 TFHVDPVDA
+424 
-433 DKAVETAKSI
+433 
-443 SAYLTENTQDL
+443 
-454 TNKAIE
+454 IE
-460 STAEKKALEAQKKQA
+460 DWKKAF
-475 ITDFANNSV
+475 D
-484 VPYLQTSAAIS
+484 AA
-495 DINSDLMNALTANAK
+495 K
-510 NFDYSSIESEYSG
+510 ES
-523 DVDAMLRQKIIV
+523 
-535 PLQGLESD
+535 
-543 AQTALKNALTL
+543 
-554 DPDELS
+554 
-560 IDDYV
+560 
-565 DKLNNYLSKV
+565 
-575 SNDKDTQDM
+575 
-584 WKKTFG
+584 
-590 IDNIE
+590 
-595 NDAKDQVNAI
+595 
-605 ANVLKSVKKSDIK
+605 
-618 SLSGEDRNK
+618 
-627 LYNQVLNDPD
+627 
-637 SLLKADKEY
+637 
-646 WEKKKELAQN
+646 
-656 YNTEVAKITSESY
+656 
-669 GLGDYKDRIMNQ
+669 
-681 TGSMQFGNIDMDN
+681 
-694 RAIITW
+694 
-700 SKKLKDKFKTELAS
+700 
-714 WDYNPEIGGIDT
+714 
-726 VFGGSGRFGED
+726 
-737 ILKDGVEVAF
+737 
-747 SPIMQ
+747 
-752 VDGKAKF
+752 
-759 LNKQTVTDYIED
+759 
-771 LVKDA
+771 
-776 TDASGNFSEDK
+776 
-787 LLELDKNGR
+787 
-796 KIGDT
+796 
-801 FVQGIIAGADTS
+801 
-813 LNYSNNGNTAE
+813 
-824 VTGKLM
+824 
-830 HFMGKYG
+830 
-837 SMQLASMSLDQ
+837 
-848 FNELDEILKE
+848 
-858 IQGDAEE
+858 AEE

-872 TFATNAT
+872 TFTTNAT
-879 KHINAISNIT
+879 KHINAVSNLT
-889 SALSESKSGTGLSL
+889 TALSESKSATGLSL
-903 AAEVDDETGAVSLSG
+903 AAEVDDKTGAVSLSG

-932 EAGEPLFKNSF
+932 KAGEPLFKNSF

-969 LEEKQTKA
+969 LEEKQTKV

-993 LAKQKELE
+993 LAKQKELKP
-1001 TGSDEYNTSEQNLQ
+1001 GSDEDNIAEQNLQ

-1261 LEVKFGIDSSEVSA
+1261 LEVKFGVDSSEVSA

-1376 EDSNKT
+1376 EDSDKT

-1398 GNDSIINV
+1398 DNDSIINV
-1406 EAKPKGKEKVD
+1406 EAKVKGKEKVD

-1475 YAQPASLSGNKGKP
+1475 YAQPATLSGNKGGGT
-1489 KKKRA
+1489 KKKSNKKGGA
-1494 TGSFAVAHAS
+1494 EGSFTTGIFSRAHAS

-1513 KRLTPAHAAG
+1513 RRLTPAHAAG

-1614 KKSGKSTSKTSK
+1614 KNSGKSTSKTSK

-1633 KSKSTSSDKSTTAN
+1633 KTKSTSSDKSNNAN

-1700 KAIDEYVA
+1700 KAIDEYVT

-1898 KSIIEVRFN
+1898 KSIMEVRFN
-1907 SFTKAIDKLDFKSDM
+1907 NFTKAIDKLDFQSDM

-1963 VADYSE
+1963 VADYNE

-2223 TYITKKSQNGTWLD
+2223 KYVTTKNQNGTWLN

-2247 DGGWKND
+2247 DGGWTND

-2296 AMARST
+2296 TMARST

-2350 APNLNKYKL
+2350 APNLSKYKL

-2366 KAKNELAY
+2366 KAKNELAF

-2431 KANTAPVN
+2431 KANAAPVN

>member
-1 MIFKAFQGQGLDW
+1 MILKAFQGQGLDW

-50 RNIQGQLKDLSVY
+50 RSIKGQLKDTSIY
-63 DNFKASD
+63 DNFDASG
-70 LLNEIH
+70 LLSKIRQ
-76 TVDSAVQNG
+76 VDQAVQAG
-85 QAHWSDYFNA
+85 QMHWSDYYSEL
-95 MNKKPGMEWVKDFI
+95 KDQPELSWVKDFI
-109 QSNDVAEMGLD
+109 QSNDIAEMGLD

-127 TARLGAVNYN
+127 TARLGAVNFN

-147 KLMGAAMKVASIAGN
+147 KLMGAAMKVVSFAGN

-176 IKGIDNLIHHS
+176 IKGIDNLIHRS

-211 VSSIQDLGKQVADN
+211 ISSIQDLGKQVADN
-225 PNYIKT
+225 PSSINT
-231 TSTAIDNL
+231 TAKAIDSL
-239 AQKYSKFKAGVNSDG
+239 AEKYTKLHLGVKADG
-254 SNLSLSSD
+254 SNSTLSTD
-262 EYKEFLDVSN
+262 EYSEFLNISN

-280 LKVGIDGQGN
+280 LKVGTDEQGN
-290 ALLSLGA
+290 ALLNLGT
-297 NAVTTAD
+297 NASATAR
-304 QLKDLIEVQKTL
+304 QLQDLVDVQKTL
-316 THTEIT
+316 THSEIVD
-322 GNLTDSYLG
+322 NANDSYAG
-331 MREQVKD
+331 MMEQIKD
-338 YDNKIKVLKEKEKT
+338 YNNQISDLENKQED
-352 YSQYQV
+352 Y
-358 NANEDMSSFEQDA
+358 ANYNPTTSLSSVSKSIE
-371 ITDLQNGYL
+371 NGYL
-380 KVENLTIDKEN
+380 TLRGLSNEEVDKVKKAIADNFKEFDDENDVN
-391 AIREALAKS
+391 A
-400 LNIGKGNADE
+400 
-410 VNSTSTW
+410 TSTW
-417 EDGNYIV
+417 EDGDYIV
-424 TFHVDPVDA
+424 TINLADQVSKTERKSKSSQVSDA
-433 DKAVETAKSI
+433 I
-443 SAYLTENTQDL
+443 SAYLKDNTA
-454 TNKAIE
+454 NVKIE
-460 STAEKKALEAQKKQA
+460 SNEVNAQKKALEAQKQQL
-475 ITDFANNSV
+475 ISEFASNTV
-484 VPYLQTSAAIS
+484 TPYLQTTSVLS
-495 DINSDLMNALTANAK
+495 NFDSELMAALTNNAK
-510 NFDYSSIESEYSG
+510 NFDYSSIESEYGG
-523 DVDAMLRQKIIV
+523 DVDEMLRQKIVV
-535 PLQGLESD
+535 PLQQLKPD
-543 AQTALKNALTL
+543 AQDALRDALNL
-554 DPDELS
+554 NPDDLS
-560 IDDYV
+560 TNDYTKQID
-565 DKLNNYLSKV
+565 KYLSKV
-575 SNDKDTQDM
+575 SSDKDVQDS

-590 IDNIE
+590 LDKIIE
-595 NDAKDQVNAI
+595 EAT
-605 ANVLKSVKKSDIK
+605 SKSDSLVEAFGDSYKNKINK
-618 SLSGEDRNK
+618 LSGEDRNLLYSITIEDSAFDGTWQDAMNK
-627 LYNQVLNDPD
+627 LDE
-637 SLLKADKEY
+637 LKNKSE
-646 WEKKKELAQN
+646 E
-656 YNTEVAKITSESY
+656 TSES
-669 GLGDYKDRIMNQ
+669 
-681 TGSMQFGNIDMDN
+681 F
-694 RAIITW
+694 
-700 SKKLKDKFKTELAS
+700 
-714 WDYNPEIGGIDT
+714 
-726 VFGGSGRFGED
+726 
-737 ILKDGVEVAF
+737 
-747 SPIMQ
+747 
-752 VDGKAKF
+752 
-759 LNKQTVTDYIED
+759 
-771 LVKDA
+771 
-776 TDASGNFSEDK
+776 
-787 LLELDKNGR
+787 
-796 KIGDT
+796 
-801 FVQGIIAGADTS
+801 
-813 LNYSNNGNTAE
+813 
-824 VTGKLM
+824 
-830 HFMGKYG
+830 
-837 SMQLASMSLDQ
+837 
-848 FNELDEILKE
+848 
-858 IQGDAEE
+858 
-865 LNGIDLS
+865 DLS
-872 TFATNAT
+872 SFATNAT

-932 EAGEPLFKNSF
+932 ETGEPLFKNSA
-943 ELSETLFEK
+943 ELSEALLER

-977 DFLEQEKTLR
+977 DFLKQQTELQKQLNEQLEKEKQLR
-987 EQINQE
+987 EENKTNTE
-993 LAKQKELE
+993 
-1001 TGSDEYNTSEQNLQ
+1001 EYNSVASNIDSLK
-1015 NLYNQLDTVQ
+1015 NQLDTVQ

-1107 GTNHSLMDYW
+1107 GTNHNLMDYW
-1117 RYDKDDNLVTDGLF
+1117 RYDENENLVTDGLF

-1137 KKTLGDAF
+1137 KKTLGDEF
-1145 VQIDEDGAYSFDFT
+1145 VQIDKDGAYSFDFT

-1261 LEVKFGIDSSEVSA
+1261 LEVKFGVDSSEVSA

-1341 EIQQVPDNTPV
+1341 EIQQIPDNTPV

-1475 YAQPASLSGNKGKP
+1475 YAQPATLSGNKGKP

-1633 KSKSTSSDKSTTAN
+1633 KTKSTSSDKSTNAN

-1797 DYDNLVSLSTSISD
+1797 DYDNLVSLSTSIND

-1862 DGTIGMYTDTW
+1862 DDTIGMYTDTW

-1898 KSIIEVRFN
+1898 KSIMEVRFN
-1907 SFTKAIDKLDFKSDM
+1907 SFTKAIDNLDFKSDM

-1963 VADYSE
+1963 VADYNE

-2184 QQYQDAIGKLNAN
+2184 QQYQDSIGKLNAN

-2223 TYITKKSQNGTWLD
+2223 KYVTTKNQNGTWLN

-2308 GAQYYVDSTGV
+2308 GQYYVDSTGV

-2350 APNLNKYKL
+2350 APNLSKYKL

-2366 KAKNELAY
+2366 KAKNELAF

-2405 SKEQTQALYNMSN
+2405 SKDQTQALYNMSN

-2431 KANTAPVN
+2431 KANAAPVN
-2439 ITNNVSQGDINL
+2439 ITNNVSQGDINVHYDSL
-2451 NFGSA
+2451 VTVQGD
-2456 VNVEGDWNKNVD
+2456 VNKD
-2468 MNKFVKQAVSDVLSE
+2468 MFPGIQKMAKESFEYTIKE
-2483 LKTHYGR
+2483 LKKHYGR
-2490 LK
+2490 LR

>member
-1 MIFKAFQGQGLDW
+1 MSLINIGKVTDAGDDLKKLVDACKSFETADGAARALSKFNTASKRLKASALTEAFEHMDYDSASKLLDVTDDIVNIGDAAVEASKKTSKLDSGFKALGTSI
-14 KSYIGVGGKSFRQ
+14 KSFINAHKVAFGVGTAVAIGTAIYTFYKNYKQNMIDTATAATEAWDNSLSDIQSKIQQYQELKIKLDSGDLSQSETIEVKQQILDLQNQIVATYGDQAQGIDLVNGKLDEELQKLQNISQQQLTDEANKSLNKNERAYKDAEKEMTKERSYNLGGAFDIGGTTNESYKKASKDIISIAEQLESKGINIKKDRDNTVKFSFTGDASQAEEVINEFETKVRALKDTYGDDNLIINNFLKTSSKALEKNNKVLDKYQDNYKSFLEQ
-27 HEESTSLGYNILPSF
+27 SLYAQNNGDDAHILNDYADAVSNLNDALSSQDA
-42 ITDKIVTK
+42 DKIH
-50 RNIQGQLKDLSVY
+50 S
-63 DNFKASD
+63 A
-70 LLNEIH
+70 EI
-76 TVDSAVQNG
+76 
-85 QAHWSDYFNA
+85 
-95 MNKKPGMEWVKDFI
+95 
-109 QSNDVAEMGLD
+109 
-120 DVIAAQE
+120 
-127 TARLGAVNYN
+127 
-137 NALKSTLTTT
+137 ALKSATTAKDSFLSFTDNKKFTSLFDEIEEQINTTSQKLFDFNEAINGKPSANNQFNDQSEDLKEYSKHLKEANLDIVDVQDALQRPGFQKGEYYIRKMADAFGLTADNMDVDSIKNFADVLTQAGII
-147 KLMGAAMKVASIAGN
+147 MGSTASSASNLSSEVEELLSRTSLLSEVTDLEANPIFDSIAT
-162 MLIGAGISLAVEAA
+162 
-176 IKGIDNLIHHS
+176 
-187 EKLIEAGKQADE
+187 ADE
-199 NISNAISSYQEK
+199 NKNAGDDYVKAITYLKEAKEMYDKGLIGTDDFKTRAAYFSPTASDDPANFKENFSKASRYLKDNATGVENFLTDLKKKGYATFTTLSDGTKQWTYDIDDLQQASENMGIGFEFFMDMFGRLEDYGFHNNFVTSVEDGADRITKLSTDLVKEQAKLAEMETTGQYTVTDSDGSTHKEK
-211 VSSIQDLGKQVADN
+211 ANQ
-225 PNYIKT
+225 
-231 TSTAIDNL
+231 TAID
-239 AQKYSKFKAGVNSDG
+239 AQREKVKALQND
-254 SNLSLSSD
+254 
-262 EYKEFLDVSN
+262 
-272 QLADLFPS
+272 
-280 LKVGIDGQGN
+280 
-290 ALLSLGA
+290 
-297 NAVTTAD
+297 
-304 QLKDLIEVQKTL
+304 
-316 THTEIT
+316 
-322 GNLTDSYLG
+322 
-331 MREQVKD
+331 
-338 YDNKIKVLKEKEKT
+338 IKQT
-352 YSQYQV
+352 
-358 NANEDMSSFEQDA
+358 QDA
-371 ITDLQNGYL
+371 
-380 KVENLTIDKEN
+380 
-391 AIREALAKS
+391 
-400 LNIGKGNADE
+400 
-410 VNSTSTW
+410 
-417 EDGNYIV
+417 
-424 TFHVDPVDA
+424 
-433 DKAVETAKSI
+433 
-443 SAYLTENTQDL
+443 
-454 TNKAIE
+454 
-460 STAEKKALEAQKKQA
+460 
-475 ITDFANNSV
+475 
-484 VPYLQTSAAIS
+484 
-495 DINSDLMNALTANAK
+495 
-510 NFDYSSIESEYSG
+510 
-523 DVDAMLRQKIIV
+523 
-535 PLQGLESD
+535 
-543 AQTALKNALTL
+543 
-554 DPDELS
+554 
-560 IDDYV
+560 
-565 DKLNNYLSKV
+565 
-575 SNDKDTQDM
+575 
-584 WKKTFG
+584 
-590 IDNIE
+590 
-595 NDAKDQVNAI
+595 
-605 ANVLKSVKKSDIK
+605 
-618 SLSGEDRNK
+618 
-627 LYNQVLNDPD
+627 
-637 SLLKADKEY
+637 
-646 WEKKKELAQN
+646 
-656 YNTEVAKITSESY
+656 
-669 GLGDYKDRIMNQ
+669 
-681 TGSMQFGNIDMDN
+681 MD
-694 RAIITW
+694 
-700 SKKLKDKFKTELAS
+700 
-714 WDYNPEIGGIDT
+714 
-726 VFGGSGRFGED
+726 
-737 ILKDGVEVAF
+737 
-747 SPIMQ
+747 
-752 VDGKAKF
+752 
-759 LNKQTVTDYIED
+759 
-771 LVKDA
+771 
-776 TDASGNFSEDK
+776 
-787 LLELDKNGR
+787 
-796 KIGDT
+796 
-801 FVQGIIAGADTS
+801 
-813 LNYSNNGNTAE
+813 
-824 VTGKLM
+824 
-830 HFMGKYG
+830 
-837 SMQLASMSLDQ
+837 
-848 FNELDEILKE
+848 
-858 IQGDAEE
+858 
-865 LNGIDLS
+865 
-872 TFATNAT
+872 
-879 KHINAISNIT
+879 
-889 SALSESKSGTGLSL
+889 
-903 AAEVDDETGAVSLSG
+903 
-918 SLKNLQDIYMDLKD
+918 
-932 EAGEPLFKNSF
+932 
-943 ELSETLFEK
+943 
-952 TANGIHVN
+952 
-960 KEALQELQD
+960 
-969 LEEKQTKA
+969 
-977 DFLEQEKTLR
+977 
-987 EQINQE
+987 
-993 LAKQKELE
+993 
-1001 TGSDEYNTSEQNLQ
+1001 
-1015 NLYNQLDTVQ
+1015 
-1025 NLASAYDGATS
+1025 
-1036 AYNKWIQAQSGGNER
+1036 
-1051 DNYEN
+1051 
-1056 IAKGYDSAKAA
+1056 
-1067 IEQGWYGDDSLN
+1067 
-1079 KYLDMMLSKDKRT
+1079 
-1092 GDAKKDFSQLTKKIK
+1092 QLTKKNADDYNQQVESAKQAINTLKEERDKIK
-1107 GTNHSLMDYW
+1107 KDNTYGDNTDNIVGLMDEQIKKW
-1117 RYDKDDNLVTDGLF
+1117 AEDNHITLDADLNIVDDPSDLEDQVEPLTVDVDYTDLIGLKQQAEESLSTVQDLLNANNSKIDLNLNSTDVDNIDDQIMAVSSALHALRNEKGEVDISTPGAAEAISVLSALYAQKQ
-1131 DFLDDA
+1131 DLTGEVVMSIDTSQLDGNM
-1137 KKTLGDAF
+1137 T
-1145 VQIDEDGAYSFDFT
+1145 VVVS
-1159 GDKLQQVADYFHTTT
+1159 KLQEFHQVY
-1174 DVVEMFSKALID
+1174 
-1186 AGATVKMEDNDTS
+1186 
-1199 LDGIAQK
+1199 
-1206 LKEASEAAD
+1206 
-1215 KSRDTL
+1215 
-1221 EKLKQSGDITTTIDF
+1221 
-1236 NADVSSMDTD
+1236 
-1246 AIDNRITELQNLKNK
+1246 TELQNLNMLKSAGVNVDTTDAENK
-1261 LEVKFGIDSSEVSA
+1261 LNNITNDIQNLNGKQAEILAKVIPDPSSAETIESGIG
-1275 VDDLLEEANARKQ
+1275 Q
-1288 QLELESKCNVT
+1288 VT
-1299 VDINGDEDLE
+1299 VDALVNDVKMPESAI
-1309 ELKTK
+1309 KTN
-1314 LADLP
+1314 A
-1319 ENENSN
+1319 
-1325 VTVSVHNEDQM
+1325 TVDYTLGE
-1336 DSVIQ
+1336 
-1341 EIQQVPDNTPV
+1341 
-1352 TFSFNVDNQ
+1352 Q
-1361 DQADALQAKIDKLQS
+1361 DDPKNKPAKVNYALGSQ
-1376 EDSNKT
+1376 
-1382 FKYSIQV
+1382 
-1389 TDESKDVGK
+1389 
-1398 GNDSIINV
+1398 
-1406 EAKPKGKEKVD
+1406 AKPKNM
-1417 ELKSSIEALK
+1417 S
-1427 DKNVNVRAKVDKGQL
+1427 AKVNYTADL
-1442 DGLSAQLAGLKDKN
+1442 TGLPSTLPS
-1456 INITT
+1456 ITRYVNYR
-1461 TTTNVTVPSSTGSP
+1461 TNDPLLGGAP
-1475 YAQPASLSGNKGKP
+1475 KAS
-1489 KKKRA
+1489 
-1494 TGSFAVAHAS
+1494 GSFAIAHSS

-1513 KRLTPAHAAG
+1513 KRLTPAHATG
-1523 DVSLKQNETALVN
+1523 DVALKQDERALVN

-1561 VENLKRGDI
+1561 LENLKRGDI

-1584 ATPGHARAYANGTVD
+1584 ATPGHARAYANGTLA
-1599 ISGAYGASGV
+1599 IANAHAGGGGTGNIGAGGSGSKSGASGT
-1609 NGKRR
+1609 
-1614 KKSGKSTSKTSK
+1614 KKK
-1626 NSSSSKS
+1626 SSKS
-1633 KSKSTSSDKSTTAN
+1633 KSKSSDKSTNAN

-1797 DYDNLVSLSTSISD
+1797 DYDNLVSLSTSVND

-1862 DGTIGMYTDTW
+1862 DGTIDMYTDTW

-1898 KSIIEVRFN
+1898 KSIMEVRFN
-1907 SFTKAIDKLDFKSDM
+1907 NFTKAIDKLDFKADM

-1935 YDDDVK
+1935 YDDNVK

-1963 VADYSE
+1963 VADYNE

-2223 TYITKKSQNGTWLD
+2223 KYVTTKNQNGTWLN

-2247 DGGWKND
+2247 DGGWTND

-2302 WVAGAN
+2302 WIAGAN

-2350 APNLNKYKL
+2350 APNLSKYKL

-2366 KAKNELAY
+2366 KAKNELAF

-2382 NLGSEAMITE
+2382 SLGSEAMITE
-2392 KGILGNWG
+2392 KGVLGNWG

-2431 KANTAPVN
+2431 KANAAPVN

-2468 MNKFVKQAVSDVLSE
+2468 MNKFVKQAVSDILSE

>member
-1 MIFKAFQGQGLDW
+1 MIFKTFQGQGLDW
-14 KSYIGVGGKSFRQ
+14 KSYLGIGGKSFRQ
-27 HEESTSLGYNILPSF
+27 HEESTSFGYNILPSF
-42 ITDKIVTK
+42 LTDKIVTK
-50 RNIQGQLKDLSVY
+50 RSIQGQMKDLSVY
-63 DNFKASD
+63 DNFDASN
-70 LLNEIH
+70 LLTGIQN
-76 TVDSAVQNG
+76 VDAKVQAG
-85 QAHWSDYFNA
+85 KGHWADYYKEV
-95 MNKKPGMEWVKDFI
+95 NKKPGMEWVKDFI

-147 KLMGAAMKVASIAGN
+147 KLMGAAMKVVSFAGN

-176 IKGIDNLIHHS
+176 IKGIDNLIHRS

-225 PNYIKT
+225 PSSINT
-231 TSTAIDNL
+231 TAKAIDSL
-239 AQKYSKFKAGVNSDG
+239 AEKYTKLHLGVKADG
-254 SNLSLSSD
+254 SNSTLSTD
-262 EYKEFLDVSN
+262 EYSEFLNISN

-280 LKVGIDGQGN
+280 LKVGTDEQGN
-290 ALLSLGA
+290 ALLNLGT
-297 NAVTTAD
+297 NASATAR
-304 QLKDLIEVQKTL
+304 QLQDLVDVQKTL
-316 THTEIT
+316 THSEIVD
-322 GNLTDSYLG
+322 NANDSYAG
-331 MREQVKD
+331 MMEQIKD
-338 YDNKIKVLKEKEKT
+338 YNNQISDLENKQED
-352 YSQYQV
+352 Y
-358 NANEDMSSFEQDA
+358 ANYNPTTSLSSVSKSIE
-371 ITDLQNGYL
+371 NGYL
-380 KVENLTIDKEN
+380 TLRGLSNEEVDKVKKAIADNFKEFDDENDVN
-391 AIREALAKS
+391 A
-400 LNIGKGNADE
+400 
-410 VNSTSTW
+410 TSTW
-417 EDGNYIV
+417 EDGDYIV
-424 TFHVDPVDA
+424 TINLADQVSKTERKSKSSQVSDA
-433 DKAVETAKSI
+433 I
-443 SAYLTENTQDL
+443 SAYLKDNTA
-454 TNKAIE
+454 NVKIE
-460 STAEKKALEAQKKQA
+460 SNEVNAQKKALEAQKQQL
-475 ITDFANNSV
+475 ISEFASNTV
-484 VPYLQTSAAIS
+484 TPYLQTTSALS
-495 DINSDLMNALTANAK
+495 NFDSELMAALTNNAK
-510 NFDYSSIESEYSG
+510 NFDYSSIESEYGG
-523 DVDAMLRQKIIV
+523 DVDEMLRQKIVV
-535 PLQGLESD
+535 PLQQLKPD
-543 AQTALKNALTL
+543 AQDALRDALNL
-554 DPDELS
+554 NPDDLS
-560 IDDYV
+560 TNDYT
-565 DKLNNYLSKV
+565 KQINKYLSKV
-575 SNDKDTQDM
+575 SSDKDVQDS

-590 IDNIE
+590 LDKIIE
-595 NDAKDQVNAI
+595 EAT
-605 ANVLKSVKKSDIK
+605 SKSDSLVEAFGDSYKNKINK
-618 SLSGEDRNK
+618 LSGEDRNL
-627 LYNQVLNDPD
+627 LY
-637 SLLKADKEY
+637 S
-646 WEKKKELAQN
+646 
-656 YNTEVAKITSESY
+656 IT
-669 GLGDYKDRIMNQ
+669 
-681 TGSMQFGNIDMDN
+681 
-694 RAIITW
+694 
-700 SKKLKDKFKTELAS
+700 
-714 WDYNPEIGGIDT
+714 
-726 VFGGSGRFGED
+726 
-737 ILKDGVEVAF
+737 
-747 SPIMQ
+747 
-752 VDGKAKF
+752 
-759 LNKQTVTDYIED
+759 IED
-771 LVKDA
+771 SAFDGTWQDA
-776 TDASGNFSEDK
+776 MNK
-787 LLELDKNGR
+787 
-796 KIGDT
+796 
-801 FVQGIIAGADTS
+801 
-813 LNYSNNGNTAE
+813 
-824 VTGKLM
+824 
-830 HFMGKYG
+830 
-837 SMQLASMSLDQ
+837 
-848 FNELDEILKE
+848 LDELKNKS
-858 IQGDAEE
+858 EE
-865 LNGIDLS
+865 TSDSFDLS
-872 TFATNAT
+872 SFATNAT
-879 KHINAISNIT
+879 KHINTISNIT

-932 EAGEPLFKNSF
+932 EVGEPLFKNSF

-1107 GTNHSLMDYW
+1107 GTNHNLMDYW
-1117 RYDKDDNLVTDGLF
+1117 RYDENENLVTDGLF

-1137 KKTLGDAF
+1137 KKTLGDEF
-1145 VQIDEDGAYSFDFT
+1145 VQIDKDGAYSFDFT

-1261 LEVKFGIDSSEVSA
+1261 LEVKFGVDSSEVSA

-1376 EDSNKT
+1376 EDSDKT

-1398 GNDSIINV
+1398 DNDSIINV
-1406 EAKPKGKEKVD
+1406 EAKVKGKEKVD

-1475 YAQPASLSGNKGKP
+1475 YAQPASLSGNKGGGT
-1489 KKKRA
+1489 KKKSNKKGGA
-1494 TGSFAVAHAS
+1494 EGSFTTGIFSRAHAS

-1614 KKSGKSTSKTSK
+1614 KNSGKSTSKTSK

-1633 KSKSTSSDKSTTAN
+1633 KTKSTSSDKSNNAN

-1898 KSIIEVRFN
+1898 KSIMEVRFN
-1907 SFTKAIDKLDFKSDM
+1907 NFTKAIDNLDFKSDM

-1963 VADYSE
+1963 VADYNE

-2184 QQYQDAIGKLNAN
+2184 QQYQDSIGKLNAN

-2209 QPSQASTVPTKNES
+2209 QPSQASTVPTNNES
-2223 TYITKKSQNGTWLD
+2223 KYVTTKNQNGTWLN

-2247 DGGWKND
+2247 DGGWTND
-2254 GWESID
+2254 GWESVD

-2302 WVAGAN
+2302 WIAGAN

-2350 APNLNKYKL
+2350 APNLSKYKL

-2366 KAKNELAY
+2366 KAKNELAF
-2374 MDDMDGKL
+2374 MDDKDGKL

>member
-1 MIFKAFQGQGLDW
+1 MSYKKIGNVVAAGTDINKLVDAV
-14 KSYIGVGGKSFRQ
+14 KSYDDIAFAAKALNSIGKLDKGTKLRVLSEAFDVDEKNVEEKAGKLTGQF
-27 HEESTSLGYNILPSF
+27 ENIIS
-42 ITDKIVTK
+42 ITDKVKNKFTDLKSASLGVFKSIGTAIISHPIIAALTAFTGILAVASAMTTDAKEKVDKAVSSSEKYEQTK
-50 RNIQGQLKDLSVY
+50 SDIQSIESELETVGNQIDELNAKDHLSFTDQAELSNLQSQSAELERQLELKQALADIQQDQAARDAKDAFNSYSARNAVDTNKEGFFTNLFDGLESFSAWINDKTGQSKYVGTGLIGAFRGTNENIGQTADETLLDRIQQAQKAADDLKDL
-63 DNFKASD
+63 
-70 LLNEIH
+70 
-76 TVDSAVQNG
+76 Q
-85 QAHWSDYFNA
+85 
-95 MNKKPGMEWVKDFI
+95 
-109 QSNDVAEMGLD
+109 
-120 DVIAAQE
+120 
-127 TARLGAVNYN
+127 
-137 NALKSTLTTT
+137 KSQT
-147 KLMGAAMKVASIAGN
+147 
-162 MLIGAGISLAVEAA
+162 
-176 IKGIDNLIHHS
+176 
-187 EKLIEAGKQADE
+187 
-199 NISNAISSYQEK
+199 
-211 VSSIQDLGKQVADN
+211 ADN
-225 PNYIKT
+225 YDRVQKDIEDQQKVVDNYRDNIQELY
-231 TSTAIDNL
+231 STMESYASSFYDQDTGNVL
-239 AQKYSKFKAGVNSDG
+239 AGYE
-254 SNLSLSSD
+254 D
-262 EYKEFLDVSN
+262 EAKRWE
-272 QLADLFPS
+272 
-280 LKVGIDGQGN
+280 
-290 ALLSLGA
+290 
-297 NAVTTAD
+297 
-304 QLKDLIEVQKTL
+304 EVQKEYLNFFTNNSGKSVDQSIEGVLSKVKFDGIKDTL
-316 THTEIT
+316 VKAGEEGSDALNKTLSEGNYSGLIT
-322 GNLTDSYLG
+322 ALSNALNVNEADA
-331 MREQVKD
+331 KD
-338 YDNKIKVLKEKEKT
+338 KLK
-352 YSQYQV
+352 QYI
-358 NANEDMSSFEQDA
+358 MSVADP
-371 ITDLQNGYL
+371 DG
-380 KVENLTIDKEN
+380 
-391 AIREALAKS
+391 
-400 LNIGKGNADE
+400 LNIDE
-410 VNSTSTW
+410 VKRQLLENFTEDDAGLGRKLRTAGESAWEQFTKGMSEDDFKILYSIQKDNDTSTW
-417 EDGNYIV
+417 E
-424 TFHVDPVDA
+424 
-433 DKAVETAKSI
+433 
-443 SAYLTENTQDL
+443 
-454 TNKAIE
+454 IE
-460 STAEKKALEAQKKQA
+460 DWKKAF
-475 ITDFANNSV
+475 D
-484 VPYLQTSAAIS
+484 AA
-495 DINSDLMNALTANAK
+495 K
-510 NFDYSSIESEYSG
+510 ES
-523 DVDAMLRQKIIV
+523 
-535 PLQGLESD
+535 
-543 AQTALKNALTL
+543 
-554 DPDELS
+554 
-560 IDDYV
+560 
-565 DKLNNYLSKV
+565 
-575 SNDKDTQDM
+575 
-584 WKKTFG
+584 
-590 IDNIE
+590 
-595 NDAKDQVNAI
+595 
-605 ANVLKSVKKSDIK
+605 
-618 SLSGEDRNK
+618 
-627 LYNQVLNDPD
+627 
-637 SLLKADKEY
+637 
-646 WEKKKELAQN
+646 
-656 YNTEVAKITSESY
+656 
-669 GLGDYKDRIMNQ
+669 
-681 TGSMQFGNIDMDN
+681 
-694 RAIITW
+694 
-700 SKKLKDKFKTELAS
+700 
-714 WDYNPEIGGIDT
+714 
-726 VFGGSGRFGED
+726 
-737 ILKDGVEVAF
+737 
-747 SPIMQ
+747 
-752 VDGKAKF
+752 
-759 LNKQTVTDYIED
+759 
-771 LVKDA
+771 
-776 TDASGNFSEDK
+776 
-787 LLELDKNGR
+787 
-796 KIGDT
+796 
-801 FVQGIIAGADTS
+801 
-813 LNYSNNGNTAE
+813 
-824 VTGKLM
+824 
-830 HFMGKYG
+830 
-837 SMQLASMSLDQ
+837 
-848 FNELDEILKE
+848 
-858 IQGDAEE
+858 AEE

-872 TFATNAT
+872 TFTTNAT
-879 KHINAISNIT
+879 KHINAVSNLT
-889 SALSESKSGTGLSL
+889 TALSESKSATGLSL
-903 AAEVDDETGAVSLSG
+903 AAEVDDKTGAVSLSG

-932 EAGEPLFKNSF
+932 KAGEPLFKNSF

-969 LEEKQTKA
+969 LEEKQTKV

-993 LAKQKELE
+993 LAKQKELKP
-1001 TGSDEYNTSEQNLQ
+1001 GSDEDNIAEQNLQ

-1261 LEVKFGIDSSEVSA
+1261 LEVKFGVDSSEVSA

-1376 EDSNKT
+1376 EDSDKT

-1398 GNDSIINV
+1398 DNDSIINV
-1406 EAKPKGKEKVD
+1406 EAKVKGKEKVD

-1475 YAQPASLSGNKGKP
+1475 YAQPATLSGNKGGGT
-1489 KKKRA
+1489 KKKSNKKGGA
-1494 TGSFAVAHAS
+1494 EGSFTTGIFSRAHAS

-1513 KRLTPAHAAG
+1513 RRLTPAHAAG

-1614 KKSGKSTSKTSK
+1614 KNSGKSTSKTSK

-1633 KSKSTSSDKSTTAN
+1633 KTKSTSSDKSTNAN

-1797 DYDNLVSLSTSISD
+1797 DYDNLVSLSTSIND

-1898 KSIIEVRFN
+1898 KSIMEVRFN
-1907 SFTKAIDKLDFKSDM
+1907 NFTKAIDKLDFQSDM

-1963 VADYSE
+1963 VTDYNE

-2350 APNLNKYKL
+2350 APNLSKYKL

-2366 KAKNELAY
+2366 KAKNELAF

-2431 KANTAPVN
+2431 KANAAPVN

>member
-1 MIFKAFQGQGLDW
+1 MSLINIGKVTDAGDDLKKLVDACKSFETADGAARALSKFNTASKRLKASALTEAFEHMDYDSASKLLDVTDDIVNIGDAAVEASKKTSKLDSGFKALGTSI
-14 KSYIGVGGKSFRQ
+14 KSFINAHKVAFGVGTAVAIGTAIYTFYKNYKQNMIDTANAATEAWDNSLSDIQSKIQQYQELKIKLDSGDLSQSETIEVKQQILDLQNQIVATYGDQAQGIDLVNGKLDEELQKLQNISQQQLTDEANKSLNKNERAYKDAEKEMTKERSYNLGGAFDIGGTTNESYKKASKDIISIAEQLESKGINIKKDRDNTVKFSFTGDASQAEEVINEFETKVRALKDTYGDDNLIINNFLKTSSKALEKNNKVLDKYQDNYKSFLEQ
-27 HEESTSLGYNILPSF
+27 SLYAQNNGDDAHILNDYADAVSNLNDALSSQDA
-42 ITDKIVTK
+42 DKIH
-50 RNIQGQLKDLSVY
+50 S
-63 DNFKASD
+63 A
-70 LLNEIH
+70 EI
-76 TVDSAVQNG
+76 
-85 QAHWSDYFNA
+85 
-95 MNKKPGMEWVKDFI
+95 
-109 QSNDVAEMGLD
+109 
-120 DVIAAQE
+120 
-127 TARLGAVNYN
+127 
-137 NALKSTLTTT
+137 ALKSATTAKDSFLSFTDNKKFTSLFDEIEEQINTTSQKLFDFNEAINGKPSANNQFKDQSEDLKEYSKHLKEANLDIVDVQDALQRPGFQKGEYYIRKMADAFGLTADNMDVDSIKNFADVLTQAGII
-147 KLMGAAMKVASIAGN
+147 MGSTASSASNLSSEVEELLSRTSLLSEVTDLEANPIFDSIAT
-162 MLIGAGISLAVEAA
+162 
-176 IKGIDNLIHHS
+176 
-187 EKLIEAGKQADE
+187 ADE
-199 NISNAISSYQEK
+199 NKNAGDDYVKAITYLKEAKEMYDKGLIGTDDFKTRAAYFSPTASDDPANFKENFSKASRYLKDNATGVENFLTDLKKKGYATFTTLSDGTKQWTYDIDDLQQASENMGMGFEFFMDMFGRLEDYGFHNNFVTSVEDGADRITKLSTDLVKEQAKLAEMETTGQYTVTDSDGSTHKEK
-211 VSSIQDLGKQVADN
+211 ANQ
-225 PNYIKT
+225 
-231 TSTAIDNL
+231 TAID
-239 AQKYSKFKAGVNSDG
+239 AQREKVKALQND
-254 SNLSLSSD
+254 
-262 EYKEFLDVSN
+262 
-272 QLADLFPS
+272 
-280 LKVGIDGQGN
+280 
-290 ALLSLGA
+290 
-297 NAVTTAD
+297 
-304 QLKDLIEVQKTL
+304 
-316 THTEIT
+316 
-322 GNLTDSYLG
+322 
-331 MREQVKD
+331 
-338 YDNKIKVLKEKEKT
+338 IKQT
-352 YSQYQV
+352 
-358 NANEDMSSFEQDA
+358 QDA
-371 ITDLQNGYL
+371 
-380 KVENLTIDKEN
+380 
-391 AIREALAKS
+391 
-400 LNIGKGNADE
+400 
-410 VNSTSTW
+410 
-417 EDGNYIV
+417 
-424 TFHVDPVDA
+424 
-433 DKAVETAKSI
+433 
-443 SAYLTENTQDL
+443 
-454 TNKAIE
+454 
-460 STAEKKALEAQKKQA
+460 
-475 ITDFANNSV
+475 
-484 VPYLQTSAAIS
+484 
-495 DINSDLMNALTANAK
+495 
-510 NFDYSSIESEYSG
+510 
-523 DVDAMLRQKIIV
+523 
-535 PLQGLESD
+535 
-543 AQTALKNALTL
+543 
-554 DPDELS
+554 
-560 IDDYV
+560 
-565 DKLNNYLSKV
+565 
-575 SNDKDTQDM
+575 
-584 WKKTFG
+584 
-590 IDNIE
+590 
-595 NDAKDQVNAI
+595 
-605 ANVLKSVKKSDIK
+605 
-618 SLSGEDRNK
+618 
-627 LYNQVLNDPD
+627 
-637 SLLKADKEY
+637 
-646 WEKKKELAQN
+646 
-656 YNTEVAKITSESY
+656 
-669 GLGDYKDRIMNQ
+669 
-681 TGSMQFGNIDMDN
+681 MD
-694 RAIITW
+694 
-700 SKKLKDKFKTELAS
+700 
-714 WDYNPEIGGIDT
+714 
-726 VFGGSGRFGED
+726 
-737 ILKDGVEVAF
+737 
-747 SPIMQ
+747 
-752 VDGKAKF
+752 
-759 LNKQTVTDYIED
+759 
-771 LVKDA
+771 
-776 TDASGNFSEDK
+776 
-787 LLELDKNGR
+787 
-796 KIGDT
+796 
-801 FVQGIIAGADTS
+801 
-813 LNYSNNGNTAE
+813 
-824 VTGKLM
+824 
-830 HFMGKYG
+830 
-837 SMQLASMSLDQ
+837 
-848 FNELDEILKE
+848 
-858 IQGDAEE
+858 
-865 LNGIDLS
+865 
-872 TFATNAT
+872 
-879 KHINAISNIT
+879 
-889 SALSESKSGTGLSL
+889 
-903 AAEVDDETGAVSLSG
+903 
-918 SLKNLQDIYMDLKD
+918 
-932 EAGEPLFKNSF
+932 
-943 ELSETLFEK
+943 
-952 TANGIHVN
+952 
-960 KEALQELQD
+960 
-969 LEEKQTKA
+969 
-977 DFLEQEKTLR
+977 
-987 EQINQE
+987 
-993 LAKQKELE
+993 
-1001 TGSDEYNTSEQNLQ
+1001 
-1015 NLYNQLDTVQ
+1015 
-1025 NLASAYDGATS
+1025 
-1036 AYNKWIQAQSGGNER
+1036 
-1051 DNYEN
+1051 
-1056 IAKGYDSAKAA
+1056 
-1067 IEQGWYGDDSLN
+1067 
-1079 KYLDMMLSKDKRT
+1079 
-1092 GDAKKDFSQLTKKIK
+1092 QLTKKNADDYNQQVESAKQAINTLKEERDKIK
-1107 GTNHSLMDYW
+1107 KDNSIYGDNTDNIVGLMDEQIKKW
-1117 RYDKDDNLVTDGLF
+1117 AEDNHITLDADLNIVDDPSDLEDQVEPLTVDVDYTDLIGLKQQAEESLSTVQDLLNANNSKIDLNLNSTDVDNIDNQIMAVSSALYALRNEKGEVDISTPGAAEAISVLSALYAQKQ
-1131 DFLDDA
+1131 DLTGEVVMSVDTSQLDGNM
-1137 KKTLGDAF
+1137 T
-1145 VQIDEDGAYSFDFT
+1145 VVVS
-1159 GDKLQQVADYFHTTT
+1159 KLQEFHQVY
-1174 DVVEMFSKALID
+1174 
-1186 AGATVKMEDNDTS
+1186 
-1199 LDGIAQK
+1199 
-1206 LKEASEAAD
+1206 
-1215 KSRDTL
+1215 
-1221 EKLKQSGDITTTIDF
+1221 
-1236 NADVSSMDTD
+1236 
-1246 AIDNRITELQNLKNK
+1246 TELQNLNTLKSAGVNVDTTDAENK
-1261 LEVKFGIDSSEVSA
+1261 LNNITNDIQNLNGKQAEILAKIIPDPSSAETIESGIG
-1275 VDDLLEEANARKQ
+1275 Q
-1288 QLELESKCNVT
+1288 VT
-1299 VDINGDEDLE
+1299 VDALVNDVKMPESAI
-1309 ELKTK
+1309 KTN
-1314 LADLP
+1314 A
-1319 ENENSN
+1319 
-1325 VTVSVHNEDQM
+1325 TVDYTLGE
-1336 DSVIQ
+1336 
-1341 EIQQVPDNTPV
+1341 
-1352 TFSFNVDNQ
+1352 Q
-1361 DQADALQAKIDKLQS
+1361 DDPKNKPAKVNYALGSQ
-1376 EDSNKT
+1376 
-1382 FKYSIQV
+1382 
-1389 TDESKDVGK
+1389 
-1398 GNDSIINV
+1398 
-1406 EAKPKGKEKVD
+1406 AKPKNM
-1417 ELKSSIEALK
+1417 S
-1427 DKNVNVRAKVDKGQL
+1427 AKVNYTADL
-1442 DGLSAQLAGLKDKN
+1442 TGLPSTLPS
-1456 INITT
+1456 ITRYVNYR
-1461 TTTNVTVPSSTGSP
+1461 TNDPLLGGAP
-1475 YAQPASLSGNKGKP
+1475 KAS
-1489 KKKRA
+1489 
-1494 TGSFAVAHAS
+1494 GSFAIAHSS

-1523 DVSLKQNETALVN
+1523 DVALKQDERALVN

-1561 VENLKRGDI
+1561 LENLKRGDI

-1584 ATPGHARAYANGTVD
+1584 ATPGHARAYANGTLA
-1599 ISGAYGASGV
+1599 IANAHAGGGGTGNIGAGGSGSKSGASGT
-1609 NGKRR
+1609 
-1614 KKSGKSTSKTSK
+1614 KKK
-1626 NSSSSKS
+1626 SSKS
-1633 KSKSTSSDKSTTAN
+1633 KSKSPDKSTNAN

-1898 KSIIEVRFN
+1898 KSIMEVRFN
-1907 SFTKAIDKLDFKSDM
+1907 NFTKAIDNLDFQSDM
-1922 SSAIQDLLLEEGI
+1922 SSTIQDLLLEEGI
-1935 YDDDVK
+1935 YDDNVK

-1963 VADYSE
+1963 VADYNE

-2003 SATKTARDAIIDL
+2003 SATKTARDAIINL

-2223 TYITKKSQNGTWLD
+2223 KYVTTKNQNGTWLN

-2247 DGGWKND
+2247 DGGWTND

-2260 GQWYKFDRE
+2260 GKWYKFDRE

-2350 APNLNKYKL
+2350 APNLSKYKL

-2366 KAKNELAY
+2366 KAKNELAF

-2392 KGILGNWG
+2392 KGVLGNWG

-2431 KANTAPVN
+2431 KANAAPVN

-2468 MNKFVKQAVSDVLSE
+2468 MNKFVKQAVSDILSE

>member
-1 MIFKAFQGQGLDW
+1 MILKAFQGQGLDW

-50 RNIQGQLKDLSVY
+50 KSIKGQLKDTSIY
-63 DNFKASD
+63 DNFDASG
-70 LLNEIH
+70 LLSKIRQ
-76 TVDSAVQNG
+76 VDQAVQAG
-85 QAHWSDYFNA
+85 QMHWSDYYSEL
-95 MNKKPGMEWVKDFI
+95 KDQPELSWVKDFI
-109 QSNDVAEMGLD
+109 QSNDIAEMGLD

-127 TARLGAVNYN
+127 TARLGAVNFN

-147 KLMGAAMKVASIAGN
+147 KLMGAAMKVVSFAGN

-176 IKGIDNLIHHS
+176 IKGIDNLIHRS

-225 PNYIKT
+225 PSSINT
-231 TSTAIDNL
+231 TVKAIDSL
-239 AQKYSKFKAGVNSDG
+239 AEKYTKLHLGVKADG
-254 SNLSLSSD
+254 SNSTLSTD
-262 EYKEFLDVSN
+262 EYSEFLNISN

-280 LKVGIDGQGN
+280 LKVGTDEQGN
-290 ALLSLGA
+290 ALLNLGT
-297 NAVTTAD
+297 NASATAR
-304 QLKDLIEVQKTL
+304 QLQDLVDVQKTL
-316 THTEIT
+316 THSEIVD
-322 GNLTDSYLG
+322 NANDSYAG
-331 MREQVKD
+331 MMEQIKD
-338 YDNKIKVLKEKEKT
+338 YNNQISDLENKQED
-352 YSQYQV
+352 Y
-358 NANEDMSSFEQDA
+358 ANYNPTTSLSSVSKSIE
-371 ITDLQNGYL
+371 NGYL
-380 KVENLTIDKEN
+380 TLRGLSNEEVDKVKKAIADNFKEFDDENDVN
-391 AIREALAKS
+391 A
-400 LNIGKGNADE
+400 
-410 VNSTSTW
+410 TSTW
-417 EDGNYIV
+417 EDGDYIV
-424 TFHVDPVDA
+424 TINLADQVSKTERKSKSSQVSDA
-433 DKAVETAKSI
+433 I
-443 SAYLTENTQDL
+443 SAYLKDNTA
-454 TNKAIE
+454 NVKIE
-460 STAEKKALEAQKKQA
+460 SNEVNVQKKALEAQKQQL
-475 ITDFANNSV
+475 ISEFASNTV
-484 VPYLQTSAAIS
+484 TPYLQTTSVLS
-495 DINSDLMNALTANAK
+495 NFDSELMAALTNNAK
-510 NFDYSSIESEYSG
+510 NFDYSSIESEYGG
-523 DVDAMLRQKIIV
+523 DVDEMLRQKIVV
-535 PLQGLESD
+535 PLQQLKPD
-543 AQTALKNALTL
+543 AQDALRDALNL
-554 DPDELS
+554 NPDDLS
-560 IDDYV
+560 TNDYT
-565 DKLNNYLSKV
+565 KQINKYLSKV
-575 SNDKDTQDM
+575 SSDKDVQDS

-590 IDNIE
+590 LDKIIE
-595 NDAKDQVNAI
+595 EAT
-605 ANVLKSVKKSDIK
+605 SKSDSLVEAFGDSYKNKINK
-618 SLSGEDRNK
+618 LSGEDRNLLYSITIEDSAFDGTWQDAMNK
-627 LYNQVLNDPD
+627 LDE
-637 SLLKADKEY
+637 LKNKSE
-646 WEKKKELAQN
+646 E
-656 YNTEVAKITSESY
+656 TSES
-669 GLGDYKDRIMNQ
+669 
-681 TGSMQFGNIDMDN
+681 F
-694 RAIITW
+694 
-700 SKKLKDKFKTELAS
+700 
-714 WDYNPEIGGIDT
+714 
-726 VFGGSGRFGED
+726 
-737 ILKDGVEVAF
+737 
-747 SPIMQ
+747 
-752 VDGKAKF
+752 
-759 LNKQTVTDYIED
+759 
-771 LVKDA
+771 
-776 TDASGNFSEDK
+776 
-787 LLELDKNGR
+787 
-796 KIGDT
+796 
-801 FVQGIIAGADTS
+801 
-813 LNYSNNGNTAE
+813 
-824 VTGKLM
+824 
-830 HFMGKYG
+830 
-837 SMQLASMSLDQ
+837 
-848 FNELDEILKE
+848 
-858 IQGDAEE
+858 
-865 LNGIDLS
+865 DLS
-872 TFATNAT
+872 SFATNAT

-918 SLKNLQDIYMDLKD
+918 SLKNLQDIYMNLKD

-1001 TGSDEYNTSEQNLQ
+1001 IGSDEYNTSEQNLQ

-1036 AYNKWIQAQSGGNER
+1036 AYNKWIQAQSGENER

-1107 GTNHSLMDYW
+1107 GTNHNLMDYW
-1117 RYDKDDNLVTDGLF
+1117 RYDENENLVTDGLF

-1137 KKTLGDAF
+1137 KKTLGDEF
-1145 VQIDEDGAYSFDFT
+1145 VQIDKDGAYSFDFT

-1221 EKLKQSGDITTTIDF
+1221 EKLKQSGNITTTIDF

-1246 AIDNRITELQNLKNK
+1246 AIDNRITELQNLKDK
-1261 LEVKFGIDSSEVSA
+1261 LEVKFGVDSSEVSA

-1389 TDESKDVGK
+1389 TDESKDVEK

-1406 EAKPKGKEKVD
+1406 EAKVKGKEKVE

-1614 KKSGKSTSKTSK
+1614 KNSGKSTSKTSK
-1626 NSSSSKS
+1626 SSSSSKS
-1633 KSKSTSSDKSTTAN
+1633 KTKSTSSDKSTTAN

-1662 DAQENLQDWISR
+1662 DAQENTQDWISR

-1786 TKIQKLDNIKD
+1786 TKVQKLDNIKD

-1879 INGVK
+1879 INGVR

-1898 KSIIEVRFN
+1898 KSIMEVRFN
-1907 SFTKAIDKLDFKSDM
+1907 NFTKAIDNLDFKSDM

-1963 VADYSE
+1963 VADYNE

-2184 QQYQDAIGKLNAN
+2184 QQYQDSIGKLNAN

-2209 QPSQASTVPTKNES
+2209 QPSQTSTVPTKNES
-2223 TYITKKSQNGTWLD
+2223 KYVTTKNQNGTWLN

-2247 DGGWKND
+2247 DGGWTND

-2302 WVAGAN
+2302 WIAGAN

-2339 DGVWEPSWTTT
+2339 DGVWEPNWTTT
-2350 APNLNKYKL
+2350 APNLSKYKL

-2366 KAKNELAY
+2366 KAKNELAF

-2392 KGILGNWG
+2392 KGVLGNWG

-2431 KANTAPVN
+2431 KANAAPVN

-2468 MNKFVKQAVSDVLSE
+2468 MNKFVKQAVSDILFE

>member
-1 MIFKAFQGQGLDW
+1 MSNIGKFVSTVSGGSLNLSNSNGLIDMLDEMDIHGAKTALKLSNLSQVEKEFVALNSKHGDELFDFAKGLSATSDISSSLSKNIDKLKSGFKGTW
-14 KSYIGVGGKSFRQ
+14 NVIKSFVSAHKVGVGIGAAVALGTAVYTGYKMYKEHLVDTANAATEAWDNSLSDIQSKIQQYQELKTKLDSGDLSQSETIEVKQQILDLQNQIVASYGDQAQGIDLVNGRLDEELQKLQNISQQELTNRANESLNKNGSAYKDAQKEMEKDRSYTLGSSIGNEIKGNDEFNNARKEILKIADDFKEQGIKQVKDPLTGMINIVFDGDASQADKVINNFETKVRDLQNTYGKDNTLINSVIKTSSKAVSKNSEVLDKYQDNYKSFLEQ
-27 HEESTSLGYNILPSF
+27 SLYAQNNGGDAHILNDYADAVSNLNDALSSQDA
-42 ITDKIVTK
+42 DKIHSAEAAYNDAKKAKDDFLSTDG
-50 RNIQGQLKDLSVY
+50 NEQFSTLFDDIEDQLNSATQKAY
-63 DNFKASD
+63 DFKEAIEGKASD
-70 LLNEIH
+70 SNQFKKQTKDIQKYSEGLKKAKLDTVDVQKALEEDGFQKGEYYIQKLAKAFGLTSENMDTESIQAFANVLADIGLVAGETGSNISSLSNQIEELLNRTSLLAKVSDI
-76 TVDSAVQNG
+76 DSNPIFDSIAKADESKNAG
-85 QAHWSDYFNA
+85 DDYVKGYQYLKEA
-95 MNKKPGMEWVKDFI
+95 KKMYDKGLIGTDDFKTRAAYFSPTE
-109 QSNDVAEMGLD
+109 SNDPANFIENYKKAKRYFTEGSTGVENFLTDLEKKGYAASKTLSDGTKKWTFNIKDLQDAAQHMGVGFEAFMDMFGRLEDYGAHNNFVSSVEDGADRITDLSTQLAKEQAKLAEMETTGQYTTTDSDGKKHKTMANQTALD
-120 DVIAAQE
+120 AQRE
-127 TARLGAVNYN
+127 KV
-137 NALKSTLTTT
+137 NALKNDIKETQQAMDELTR
-147 KLMGAAMKVASIAGN
+147 KDADDYNQQVSSA
-162 MLIGAGISLAVEAA
+162 
-176 IKGIDNLIHHS
+176 
-187 EKLIEAGKQADE
+187 KQAINTLKEERDKIKSE
-199 NISNAISSYQEK
+199 NAY
-211 VSSIQDLGKQVADN
+211 GDN
-225 PNYIKT
+225 
-231 TSTAIDNL
+231 
-239 AQKYSKFKAGVNSDG
+239 
-254 SNLSLSSD
+254 
-262 EYKEFLDVSN
+262 
-272 QLADLFPS
+272 
-280 LKVGIDGQGN
+280 
-290 ALLSLGA
+290 
-297 NAVTTAD
+297 
-304 QLKDLIEVQKTL
+304 
-316 THTEIT
+316 
-322 GNLTDSYLG
+322 TDSIVEL
-331 MREQVKD
+331 MDAQIKRWAE
-338 YDNKIKVLKEKEKT
+338 DNKITLDADLNIVDDPSKLEDEVEPLKIDVD
-352 YSQYQV
+352 YS
-358 NANEDMSSFEQDA
+358 DLSGLREQA
-371 ITDLQNGYL
+371 
-380 KVENLTIDKEN
+380 ENSLSTVQSIIDK
-391 AIREALAKS
+391 ATTSKIS
-400 LNIGKGNADE
+400 LDLDNGNLRNID
-410 VNSTSTW
+410 TQ
-417 EDGNYIV
+417 I
-424 TFHVDPVDA
+424 
-433 DKAVETAKSI
+433 ET
-443 SAYLTENTQDL
+443 
-454 TNKAIE
+454 
-460 STAEKKALEAQKKQA
+460 
-475 ITDFANNSV
+475 V
-484 VPYLQTSAAIS
+484 
-495 DINSDLMNALTANAK
+495 
-510 NFDYSSIESEYSG
+510 
-523 DVDAMLRQKIIV
+523 
-535 PLQGLESD
+535 
-543 AQTALKNALTL
+543 KNALSSLQNENGEIDISTPGAQEAISVL
-554 DPDELS
+554 NALYAQRQNLTGEVIMS
-560 IDDYV
+560 IDTS
-565 DKLNNYLSKV
+565 KL
-575 SNDKDTQDM
+575 D
-584 WKKTFG
+584 
-590 IDNIE
+590 
-595 NDAKDQVNAI
+595 
-605 ANVLKSVKKSDIK
+605 
-618 SLSGEDRNK
+618 
-627 LYNQVLNDPD
+627 
-637 SLLKADKEY
+637 
-646 WEKKKELAQN
+646 
-656 YNTEVAKITSESY
+656 
-669 GLGDYKDRIMNQ
+669 GD
-681 TGSMQFGNIDMDN
+681 
-694 RAIITW
+694 
-700 SKKLKDKFKTELAS
+700 
-714 WDYNPEIGGIDT
+714 
-726 VFGGSGRFGED
+726 V
-737 ILKDGVEVAF
+737 
-747 SPIMQ
+747 
-752 VDGKAKF
+752 
-759 LNKQTVTDYIED
+759 QTV
-771 LVKDA
+771 
-776 TDASGNFSEDK
+776 
-787 LLELDKNGR
+787 
-796 KIGDT
+796 
-801 FVQGIIAGADTS
+801 
-813 LNYSNNGNTAE
+813 
-824 VTGKLM
+824 
-830 HFMGKYG
+830 
-837 SMQLASMSLDQ
+837 
-848 FNELDEILKE
+848 
-858 IQGDAEE
+858 
-865 LNGIDLS
+865 
-872 TFATNAT
+872 
-879 KHINAISNIT
+879 IS
-889 SALSESKSGTGLSL
+889 K
-903 AAEVDDETGAVSLSG
+903 
-918 SLKNLQDIYMDLKD
+918 
-932 EAGEPLFKNSF
+932 
-943 ELSETLFEK
+943 
-952 TANGIHVN
+952 
-960 KEALQELQD
+960 LQEFHQ
-969 LEEKQTKA
+969 
-977 DFLEQEKTLR
+977 
-987 EQINQE
+987 
-993 LAKQKELE
+993 
-1001 TGSDEYNTSEQNLQ
+1001 
-1015 NLYNQLDTVQ
+1015 
-1025 NLASAYDGATS
+1025 AY
-1036 AYNKWIQAQSGGNER
+1036 
-1051 DNYEN
+1051 
-1056 IAKGYDSAKAA
+1056 
-1067 IEQGWYGDDSLN
+1067 
-1079 KYLDMMLSKDKRT
+1079 
-1092 GDAKKDFSQLTKKIK
+1092 
-1107 GTNHSLMDYW
+1107 
-1117 RYDKDDNLVTDGLF
+1117 
-1131 DFLDDA
+1131 
-1137 KKTLGDAF
+1137 
-1145 VQIDEDGAYSFDFT
+1145 
-1159 GDKLQQVADYFHTTT
+1159 
-1174 DVVEMFSKALID
+1174 
-1186 AGATVKMEDNDTS
+1186 
-1199 LDGIAQK
+1199 
-1206 LKEASEAAD
+1206 
-1215 KSRDTL
+1215 
-1221 EKLKQSGDITTTIDF
+1221 
-1236 NADVSSMDTD
+1236 
-1246 AIDNRITELQNLKNK
+1246 TELQNLNTLNQAGVEVNTTDAENK
-1261 LEVKFGIDSSEVSA
+1261 LSS
-1275 VDDLLEEANARKQ
+1275 LTN
-1288 QLELESKCNVT
+1288 QLQNLDGDQAEIFAKIVPDPSSTQSIESSIGQVT
-1299 VDINGDEDLE
+1299 VDALVNDVKMPESAI
-1309 ELKTK
+1309 KTN
-1314 LADLP
+1314 A
-1319 ENENSN
+1319 
-1325 VTVSVHNEDQM
+1325 TVDYTLGE
-1336 DSVIQ
+1336 
-1341 EIQQVPDNTPV
+1341 
-1352 TFSFNVDNQ
+1352 Q
-1361 DQADALQAKIDKLQS
+1361 DDPKNKSAKVNYALGSQ
-1376 EDSNKT
+1376 
-1382 FKYSIQV
+1382 
-1389 TDESKDVGK
+1389 
-1398 GNDSIINV
+1398 
-1406 EAKPKGKEKVD
+1406 AKPKNM
-1417 ELKSSIEALK
+1417 S
-1427 DKNVNVRAKVDKGQL
+1427 AKVNYTADL
-1442 DGLSAQLAGLKDKN
+1442 TGLPPTLPP
-1456 INITT
+1456 ITRYVNYR
-1461 TTTNVTVPSSTGSP
+1461 TNDSLLGGAPK
-1475 YAQPASLSGNKGKP
+1475 AS
-1489 KKKRA
+1489 
-1494 TGSFAVAHAS
+1494 GSFAVAYSS

-1523 DVSLKQNETALVN
+1523 DVALKQDERALVN

-1584 ATPGHARAYANGTVD
+1584 ATPGHARAYASGTLSMSAYANGSPGGLGGVTFGVGG
-1599 ISGAYGASGV
+1599 SGS
-1609 NGKRR
+1609 KR
-1614 KKSGKSTSKTSK
+1614 KSTSSTKKST
-1626 NSSSSKS
+1626 KS
-1633 KSKSTSSDKSTTAN
+1633 KSKSSDKSTNAN

-1862 DGTIGMYTDTW
+1862 DDTIGMYTDTW

-1879 INGVK
+1879 INGVR

-1898 KSIIEVRFN
+1898 KSIMEVRFN
-1907 SFTKAIDKLDFKSDM
+1907 NFTKAIDKLDFKADM

-1935 YDDDVK
+1935 YDDNVK

-1963 VADYSE
+1963 VADYNE

-2184 QQYQDAIGKLNAN
+2184 QQYQDSIGKLNAN

-2223 TYITKKSQNGTWLD
+2223 KYVTTKNQNGTWLN

-2247 DGGWKND
+2247 DGGWTND

-2302 WVAGAN
+2302 WIAGAN

-2350 APNLNKYKL
+2350 APNLSKYKL

-2366 KAKNELAY
+2366 KAKNELAF

-2392 KGILGNWG
+2392 KGVLGNWG

-2431 KANTAPVN
+2431 KANAAPVN

-2468 MNKFVKQAVSDVLSE
+2468 MNKFVKQAVSDILSE

>member
-1 MIFKAFQGQGLDW
+1 MLDEMDIHGAKTALKLSNLSQVEKEFVALNSKHGDELFDFAKGLSATSDISSSLSKNIDKLKSGFKGTW
-14 KSYIGVGGKSFRQ
+14 NVIKSFVSAHKVGVGIGAAVALGTAVYTGYKMYKEHLVDTANAATEAWDNSLSDIQSKIQQYQELKTKLDSGDLSQSETIEVKQQILDLQNQIVATYGDQAQGIDLVNGKLDEELQKLQNISQQQLTDEANKSLNKNERAYKDAEKEMTKERSYNLGGAFDIGGTTNESYKKASKDIISIAEQLESKGINIKKDRDNIVKFSFTGDASQAEEVINEFETKVRALKDTYGDDNLIINNFLKTSSKALEKNNKVLDKYQDNYKSFLEQ
-27 HEESTSLGYNILPSF
+27 SLYAQNNGDDAHILNDYADAVSNLNDALSSQDA
-42 ITDKIVTK
+42 DKIH
-50 RNIQGQLKDLSVY
+50 S
-63 DNFKASD
+63 A
-70 LLNEIH
+70 EI
-76 TVDSAVQNG
+76 
-85 QAHWSDYFNA
+85 
-95 MNKKPGMEWVKDFI
+95 
-109 QSNDVAEMGLD
+109 
-120 DVIAAQE
+120 
-127 TARLGAVNYN
+127 
-137 NALKSTLTTT
+137 ALKSATTAKDSFLSFTDNKKFTSLFDEIEEQINTTSQKLFDFNEAINGKPSANNQFKDQSEDLKEYSKHLKEANLDIVDVQDALQRPGFQKGEYYIRKMADAFGLTADNMDVDSIKNFADVLTQAGII
-147 KLMGAAMKVASIAGN
+147 MGSTASSASNLSSEVEELLSRTSLLSEVTDLEANPIFDSIAT
-162 MLIGAGISLAVEAA
+162 
-176 IKGIDNLIHHS
+176 
-187 EKLIEAGKQADE
+187 ADE
-199 NISNAISSYQEK
+199 NKNAGDDYVKAITYLKEAKEMYDKGLIGTDDFKTRAAYFSPTASDDPANFKENFSKASRYLKDNATGVENFLTDLKKKGYATFTTLSDGTKQWTYDIDDLQQASENMGIGFEFFMDMFGRLEDYGFHNNFVTSVEDGADRITKLSTDLVKEQAKLAEMETTGQYTVTDSDGSTHKEK
-211 VSSIQDLGKQVADN
+211 ANQ
-225 PNYIKT
+225 
-231 TSTAIDNL
+231 TAID
-239 AQKYSKFKAGVNSDG
+239 AQREKVKALQND
-254 SNLSLSSD
+254 
-262 EYKEFLDVSN
+262 
-272 QLADLFPS
+272 
-280 LKVGIDGQGN
+280 
-290 ALLSLGA
+290 
-297 NAVTTAD
+297 
-304 QLKDLIEVQKTL
+304 
-316 THTEIT
+316 
-322 GNLTDSYLG
+322 
-331 MREQVKD
+331 
-338 YDNKIKVLKEKEKT
+338 IKQT
-352 YSQYQV
+352 
-358 NANEDMSSFEQDA
+358 QDA
-371 ITDLQNGYL
+371 
-380 KVENLTIDKEN
+380 
-391 AIREALAKS
+391 
-400 LNIGKGNADE
+400 
-410 VNSTSTW
+410 
-417 EDGNYIV
+417 
-424 TFHVDPVDA
+424 
-433 DKAVETAKSI
+433 
-443 SAYLTENTQDL
+443 
-454 TNKAIE
+454 
-460 STAEKKALEAQKKQA
+460 
-475 ITDFANNSV
+475 
-484 VPYLQTSAAIS
+484 
-495 DINSDLMNALTANAK
+495 
-510 NFDYSSIESEYSG
+510 
-523 DVDAMLRQKIIV
+523 
-535 PLQGLESD
+535 
-543 AQTALKNALTL
+543 
-554 DPDELS
+554 
-560 IDDYV
+560 
-565 DKLNNYLSKV
+565 
-575 SNDKDTQDM
+575 
-584 WKKTFG
+584 
-590 IDNIE
+590 
-595 NDAKDQVNAI
+595 
-605 ANVLKSVKKSDIK
+605 
-618 SLSGEDRNK
+618 
-627 LYNQVLNDPD
+627 
-637 SLLKADKEY
+637 
-646 WEKKKELAQN
+646 
-656 YNTEVAKITSESY
+656 
-669 GLGDYKDRIMNQ
+669 
-681 TGSMQFGNIDMDN
+681 MD
-694 RAIITW
+694 
-700 SKKLKDKFKTELAS
+700 
-714 WDYNPEIGGIDT
+714 
-726 VFGGSGRFGED
+726 
-737 ILKDGVEVAF
+737 
-747 SPIMQ
+747 
-752 VDGKAKF
+752 
-759 LNKQTVTDYIED
+759 
-771 LVKDA
+771 
-776 TDASGNFSEDK
+776 
-787 LLELDKNGR
+787 
-796 KIGDT
+796 
-801 FVQGIIAGADTS
+801 
-813 LNYSNNGNTAE
+813 
-824 VTGKLM
+824 
-830 HFMGKYG
+830 
-837 SMQLASMSLDQ
+837 
-848 FNELDEILKE
+848 
-858 IQGDAEE
+858 
-865 LNGIDLS
+865 
-872 TFATNAT
+872 
-879 KHINAISNIT
+879 
-889 SALSESKSGTGLSL
+889 
-903 AAEVDDETGAVSLSG
+903 
-918 SLKNLQDIYMDLKD
+918 
-932 EAGEPLFKNSF
+932 
-943 ELSETLFEK
+943 
-952 TANGIHVN
+952 
-960 KEALQELQD
+960 
-969 LEEKQTKA
+969 
-977 DFLEQEKTLR
+977 
-987 EQINQE
+987 
-993 LAKQKELE
+993 
-1001 TGSDEYNTSEQNLQ
+1001 
-1015 NLYNQLDTVQ
+1015 
-1025 NLASAYDGATS
+1025 
-1036 AYNKWIQAQSGGNER
+1036 
-1051 DNYEN
+1051 
-1056 IAKGYDSAKAA
+1056 
-1067 IEQGWYGDDSLN
+1067 
-1079 KYLDMMLSKDKRT
+1079 
-1092 GDAKKDFSQLTKKIK
+1092 QLTKKNADDYNQQVESAKQAINTLKEERDKIK
-1107 GTNHSLMDYW
+1107 KDNSIYGDNTDNIVGLMDEQIKKWAEDNHITLDADLNIVDDPSDLEDQVEPLTVDVDYT
-1117 RYDKDDNLVTDGLF
+1117 DLIGLKQQAEESLSTVKDLLNANNSKIDLNLNSTDVDNIDDQIMAVSSALHALRNEKGEVDISTPGAAEAISVLSALYAQKQDLTGEVVMSIDTSQLDGNM
-1131 DFLDDA
+1131 
-1137 KKTLGDAF
+1137 T
-1145 VQIDEDGAYSFDFT
+1145 VVVS
-1159 GDKLQQVADYFHTTT
+1159 KLQEFHQVY
-1174 DVVEMFSKALID
+1174 
-1186 AGATVKMEDNDTS
+1186 
-1199 LDGIAQK
+1199 
-1206 LKEASEAAD
+1206 
-1215 KSRDTL
+1215 
-1221 EKLKQSGDITTTIDF
+1221 
-1236 NADVSSMDTD
+1236 
-1246 AIDNRITELQNLKNK
+1246 TELQNLNMLKSAGVNVDTTDAENK
-1261 LEVKFGIDSSEVSA
+1261 LNNITNDIQNLNGTQAEILAKVIPDPSSAETIESGIG
-1275 VDDLLEEANARKQ
+1275 Q
-1288 QLELESKCNVT
+1288 VT
-1299 VDINGDEDLE
+1299 VDALVNDVKMPESAI
-1309 ELKTK
+1309 KTN
-1314 LADLP
+1314 A
-1319 ENENSN
+1319 
-1325 VTVSVHNEDQM
+1325 TVDYTLGE
-1336 DSVIQ
+1336 
-1341 EIQQVPDNTPV
+1341 
-1352 TFSFNVDNQ
+1352 Q
-1361 DQADALQAKIDKLQS
+1361 DDPKNKPAKVNYALGSQ
-1376 EDSNKT
+1376 
-1382 FKYSIQV
+1382 
-1389 TDESKDVGK
+1389 
-1398 GNDSIINV
+1398 
-1406 EAKPKGKEKVD
+1406 AKPKNM
-1417 ELKSSIEALK
+1417 S
-1427 DKNVNVRAKVDKGQL
+1427 AKVNYTADL
-1442 DGLSAQLAGLKDKN
+1442 TGLPPTLPP
-1456 INITT
+1456 ITRYVNYR
-1461 TTTNVTVPSSTGSP
+1461 TNDPLLGGAP
-1475 YAQPASLSGNKGKP
+1475 KAS
-1489 KKKRA
+1489 
-1494 TGSFAVAHAS
+1494 GSFAIAHSS

-1523 DVSLKQNETALVN
+1523 DVALKQDERALVN

-1561 VENLKRGDI
+1561 LENLKRGDI

-1584 ATPGHARAYANGTVD
+1584 ATPGHARAYANGTLA
-1599 ISGAYGASGV
+1599 IATAHAGGGGTGNIGAGGSGSKSGASGT
-1609 NGKRR
+1609 
-1614 KKSGKSTSKTSK
+1614 KKK
-1626 NSSSSKS
+1626 SSKS
-1633 KSKSTSSDKSTTAN
+1633 KSKSSDKSTNAN

-1708 NSESYKNTLRNS
+1708 NSETYKNTLRNS

-1898 KSIIEVRFN
+1898 KSIMEVRFN
-1907 SFTKAIDKLDFKSDM
+1907 NFTKAIDKLDFKADM

-1935 YDDDVK
+1935 YDDNVK

-1963 VADYSE
+1963 VADYNE

-2063 AQLAALEG
+2063 AQLVALEG

-2184 QQYQDAIGKLNAN
+2184 QQYQDSIGKLNAN

-2223 TYITKKSQNGTWLD
+2223 KYVTTKNQNGTWLN

-2247 DGGWKND
+2247 DGGWTND
-2254 GWESID
+2254 GWESIN

-2302 WVAGAN
+2302 WIAGAN

-2350 APNLNKYKL
+2350 APNLSKYKL

-2366 KAKNELAY
+2366 KAKNELAF
-2374 MDDMDGKL
+2374 MDDMEGKL

-2431 KANTAPVN
+2431 KANAAPVN

>member
-1 MIFKAFQGQGLDW
+1 MIFKTFKGQGLDW
-14 KSYIGVGGKSFRQ
+14 KSYLGIGTKSFKQ

-42 ITDKIVTK
+42 ITDRIVTK
-50 RNIQGQLKDLSVY
+50 RSIQGQLKDTSVY
-63 DNFKASD
+63 DNFDASK
-70 LLNEIH
+70 LLSKIQS
-76 TVDSAVQNG
+76 VDAKVQEG
-85 QAHWSDYFNA
+85 KAHWSDYYDKVNEE
-95 MNKKPGMEWVKDFI
+95 PGMEWVKDFI

-147 KLMGAAMKVASIAGN
+147 KLMGAAMKVVSFAGN

-176 IKGIDNLIHHS
+176 IKGIDNLIHRS

-225 PNYIKT
+225 PDSINT
-231 TSTAIDNL
+231 TAKAIDSL
-239 AQKYSKFKAGVNSDG
+239 AEKYTKLHLGVKADG
-254 SNLSLSSD
+254 SNSTLSTD
-262 EYKEFLDVSN
+262 EYSEFLNISN

-280 LKVGIDGQGN
+280 LKVGTDEQGN
-290 ALLSLGA
+290 ALLNLGT
-297 NAVTTAD
+297 NASATAR
-304 QLKDLIEVQKTL
+304 QLQDLVDVQKTL
-316 THTEIT
+316 THSEIVD
-322 GNLTDSYLG
+322 NANDSYAG
-331 MREQVKD
+331 MMEQIKD
-338 YDNKIKVLKEKEKT
+338 YNNQISDLENKQED
-352 YSQYQV
+352 Y
-358 NANEDMSSFEQDA
+358 ANYNPTTSLSSVSKSIE
-371 ITDLQNGYL
+371 NGYL
-380 KVENLTIDKEN
+380 TLRGLSNEEVDKVKKAIADNFKEFDDENDVN
-391 AIREALAKS
+391 A
-400 LNIGKGNADE
+400 
-410 VNSTSTW
+410 TSTW
-417 EDGNYIV
+417 EDGDYIV
-424 TFHVDPVDA
+424 TINLADQVSKSERKSKSSQISDA
-433 DKAVETAKSI
+433 I
-443 SAYLTENTQDL
+443 SAYLKDNTA
-454 TNKAIE
+454 NVKIE
-460 STAEKKALEAQKKQA
+460 SNEVNAQKKALEAQKQQL
-475 ITDFANNSV
+475 ISEFASNTV
-484 VPYLQTSAAIS
+484 VPYLQTTSVLS
-495 DINSDLMNALTANAK
+495 NFDSELMAALTNNAK
-510 NFDYSSIESEYSG
+510 NFDYSSIESEYGG
-523 DVDAMLRQKIIV
+523 DVDEMLRQKIVV
-535 PLQGLESD
+535 PLQQLKPD
-543 AQTALKNALTL
+543 AQDALRDALNL
-554 DPDELS
+554 NPDDLS
-560 IDDYV
+560 MDDYSKQI
-565 DKLNNYLSKV
+565 DNYLSKV
-575 SNDKDTQDM
+575 SSDKDVQDS

-590 IDNIE
+590 LDKIIE
-595 NDAKDQVNAI
+595 EAT
-605 ANVLKSVKKSDIK
+605 SKSDSLVEAFGDSYK
-618 SLSGEDRNK
+618 SKINKLSGEDRNLLYSITIEDSEFDGTWQDAMNK
-627 LYNQVLNDPD
+627 LDE
-637 SLLKADKEY
+637 LKNKSE
-646 WEKKKELAQN
+646 E
-656 YNTEVAKITSESY
+656 TSES
-669 GLGDYKDRIMNQ
+669 
-681 TGSMQFGNIDMDN
+681 F
-694 RAIITW
+694 
-700 SKKLKDKFKTELAS
+700 
-714 WDYNPEIGGIDT
+714 
-726 VFGGSGRFGED
+726 
-737 ILKDGVEVAF
+737 
-747 SPIMQ
+747 
-752 VDGKAKF
+752 
-759 LNKQTVTDYIED
+759 
-771 LVKDA
+771 
-776 TDASGNFSEDK
+776 
-787 LLELDKNGR
+787 
-796 KIGDT
+796 
-801 FVQGIIAGADTS
+801 
-813 LNYSNNGNTAE
+813 
-824 VTGKLM
+824 
-830 HFMGKYG
+830 
-837 SMQLASMSLDQ
+837 
-848 FNELDEILKE
+848 
-858 IQGDAEE
+858 
-865 LNGIDLS
+865 DLS
-872 TFATNAT
+872 SFATNAT
-879 KHINAISNIT
+879 KHINAISNLT

-903 AAEVDDETGAVSLSG
+903 AAEVDEETGAVSLSG

-932 EAGEPLFKNSF
+932 EAGEPLFKNSLD
-943 ELSETLFEK
+943 LSETLFEK

-960 KEALQELQD
+960 KEALEELQN

-1001 TGSDEYNTSEQNLQ
+1001 TGSDEYNTSEQTLQ

-1067 IEQGWYGDDSLN
+1067 IEQGWYGDESLN
-1079 KYLDMMLSKDKRT
+1079 KYLDMMLSKDKRS
-1092 GDAKKDFSQLTKKIK
+1092 GDAEKDFAQLTKKIK

-1117 RYDKDDNLVTDGLF
+1117 RYDDNDNLVTDGLF

-1137 KKTLGDAF
+1137 KKTLGDEF
-1145 VQIDEDGAYSFDFT
+1145 VQIDKDGAYSFDFT

-1186 AGATVKMEDNDTS
+1186 AGATVKMEDNDNS

-1221 EKLKQSGDITTTIDF
+1221 EKLKKSGDITTTIDF
-1236 NADVSSMDTD
+1236 NADVSSMDAD
-1246 AIDNRITELQNLKNK
+1246 AIDNRITELQNIKDKLK
-1261 LEVKFGIDSSEVSA
+1261 VKFGVDSSEVSA

-1299 VDINGDEDLE
+1299 IDINGDEDLE

-1325 VTVSVHNEDQM
+1325 VTVSVHNEEQM

-1398 GNDSIINV
+1398 DNDSIINV
-1406 EAKPKGKEKVD
+1406 EAKVKGKEKVD
-1417 ELKSSIEALK
+1417 ELKNSIEALK
-1427 DKNVNVRAKVDKGQL
+1427 DKDVNVRAKVDKGQL

-1461 TTTNVTVPSSTGSP
+1461 TTTNVIVPSSTGSP

-1494 TGSFAVAHAS
+1494 TGSFAVAHTS

-1548 RDGVWSLIPGGAH
+1548 RDGVWNLIPGGAH

-1599 ISGAYGASGV
+1599 IGGAYGVSGL

-1614 KKSGKSTSKTSK
+1614 TNSGKSTSKTSK
-1626 NSSSSKS
+1626 SSSSS
-1633 KSKSTSSDKSTTAN
+1633 KSKSTSSDKSTNAN
-1647 TKATDSNTQA
+1647 TKATNSNTKA

-1708 NSESYKNTLRNS
+1708 NSETYKNTLINS

-1745 MDIENITDENVRDK
+1745 MDIENITDENLRDK

-1884 KSIIEADEALNDLK
+1884 KSIIEADEAINDLK
-1898 KSIIEVRFN
+1898 KSIMEVRFN
-1907 SFTKAIDKLDFKSDM
+1907 NFTKAIDNLDFKSDM

-1935 YDDDVK
+1935 YDDNVK

-1963 VADYSE
+1963 VADYNE

-1988 NEQLQEYQK
+1988 NDKLQEYQK
-1997 DQMDAV
+1997 SQMDAV
-2003 SATKTARDAIIDL
+2003 SATKSARDAIIDL

-2030 LISKRKDDLD
+2030 LISKRKEDLD
-2040 KQKEYYDFQ
+2040 KQKEYYDFK
-2049 KKMNDQSKDMNKVR
+2049 KKMNDQSKEMNKVR

-2137 QAISNALEA
+2137 QAISDALEA
-2146 TKNNYN
+2146 VKNNYG
-2152 DVYTI
+2152 DVYKT
-2157 LTELSNQ
+2157 LTKLAEQ
-2164 YNFSLTQD
+2164 YNFSLTDD
-2172 LVSPWQSAQAAL
+2172 LTSPWTSAEAAL
-2184 QQYQDAIGKLNAN
+2184 KRYQDSICKLNGN
-2197 ISSIDTSKITTA
+2197 ISSIDTSKINPSKPSSSATT
-2209 QPSQASTVPTKNES
+2209 PTRNES
-2223 TYITKKSQNGTWLD
+2223 KYVTNKSENGTWIN
-2237 QDGRWWYQHN
+2237 QGGSWWYQHN
-2247 DGGWKND
+2247 DGSYSKD
-2254 GWESID
+2254 DWEYIN
-2260 GQWYKFDRE
+2260 GAWYKFDRE
-2269 GWMQTGWQPWGTD
+2269 GWMQSGGWQPWGYD
-2282 STGNAAWYY
+2282 SKGNRAWYY
-2291 LTDSG
+2291 LNSNGDMATGWKQDNGKWYYLDASGMMQTGWVWDGKAWYFMDNNGAMVTSQWISGKNGEQYYVTSTG
-2296 AMARST
+2296 AMAT
-2302 WVAGAN
+2302 
-2308 GAQYYVDSTGV
+2308 
-2319 MARNGY
+2319 NGY
-2325 VRSADGSK
+2325 VRSGDGTK
-2333 YYWVNA
+2333 YYWVNGQ
-2339 DGVWEPSWTTT
+2339 GVWEPQWDTPY
-2350 APNLNKYKL
+2350 PNLNKYKL
-2359 YYSTGTP
+2359 YYSSGTP
-2366 KAKNELAY
+2366 KAKDDLAF
-2374 MDDMDGKL
+2374 MDDTNGKL

-2405 SKEQTQALYNMSN
+2405 SKDQTQALYNMSN

-2431 KANTAPVN
+2431 KANAAPVN
-2439 ITNNVSQGDINL
+2439 ITNNVSQGDINVHYDSL
-2451 NFGSA
+2451 
-2456 VNVEGDWNKNVD
+2456 VTVQGDVSKD
-2468 MNKFVKQAVSDVLSE
+2468 MFPGIQKMAKESFDYTIKQ
-2483 LKTHYGR
+2483 LKLAHKG
-2490 LK
+2490 LH

>member
-1 MIFKAFQGQGLDW
+1 MSYKKIGNVVAAGTDINKLVDAV
-14 KSYIGVGGKSFRQ
+14 KSYDDIAFAAKALNSIGKLDKGTKLRVLSEAFDVDEKNVEEKAGKLTGQF
-27 HEESTSLGYNILPSF
+27 ENIIS
-42 ITDKIVTK
+42 ITDKVKNKFTDLKSASLGVFKSIGTAIISHPIIAALTAFTGILAVASAMTTDAKEKVDKAVSSSEKYEQTK
-50 RNIQGQLKDLSVY
+50 SDIQSIESELETVGNQIDELNAKDHLSFTDQAELSNLQTQSAELERQLELKQALADIQQDQAARDAKDAFNSYSARNAVDTNKEGFFTNLFDGLESFSAWINDKTGQSKYVGTGLIGAFRGTNENIGQTADETLLDRIQQAQKAADDLKDL
-63 DNFKASD
+63 
-70 LLNEIH
+70 
-76 TVDSAVQNG
+76 Q
-85 QAHWSDYFNA
+85 
-95 MNKKPGMEWVKDFI
+95 
-109 QSNDVAEMGLD
+109 
-120 DVIAAQE
+120 
-127 TARLGAVNYN
+127 
-137 NALKSTLTTT
+137 KSQT
-147 KLMGAAMKVASIAGN
+147 
-162 MLIGAGISLAVEAA
+162 
-176 IKGIDNLIHHS
+176 
-187 EKLIEAGKQADE
+187 
-199 NISNAISSYQEK
+199 
-211 VSSIQDLGKQVADN
+211 ADN
-225 PNYIKT
+225 YDRVQKDIEDQQKVVDNYRDNIQELY
-231 TSTAIDNL
+231 STMESYASSFYDQDTGNVL
-239 AQKYSKFKAGVNSDG
+239 AGYE
-254 SNLSLSSD
+254 D
-262 EYKEFLDVSN
+262 EAKRWE
-272 QLADLFPS
+272 
-280 LKVGIDGQGN
+280 
-290 ALLSLGA
+290 
-297 NAVTTAD
+297 
-304 QLKDLIEVQKTL
+304 EVQKEYLNFFTNNSGKSVDQSIEGVLSKVKFDGIKDTL
-316 THTEIT
+316 VKAGEEGSDALNKTLSEGNYSGLIT
-322 GNLTDSYLG
+322 ALSNALNVNEADA
-331 MREQVKD
+331 KD
-338 YDNKIKVLKEKEKT
+338 KLK
-352 YSQYQV
+352 QYI
-358 NANEDMSSFEQDA
+358 MSVADP
-371 ITDLQNGYL
+371 DG
-380 KVENLTIDKEN
+380 
-391 AIREALAKS
+391 
-400 LNIGKGNADE
+400 LNIDE
-410 VNSTSTW
+410 VKRQLLENFTEDDAGLGRKLRTAGESAWEQFTKGMSEDDFKILYSIQKDNDTSTW
-417 EDGNYIV
+417 E
-424 TFHVDPVDA
+424 
-433 DKAVETAKSI
+433 
-443 SAYLTENTQDL
+443 
-454 TNKAIE
+454 IE
-460 STAEKKALEAQKKQA
+460 DWKKAF
-475 ITDFANNSV
+475 D
-484 VPYLQTSAAIS
+484 AA
-495 DINSDLMNALTANAK
+495 K
-510 NFDYSSIESEYSG
+510 ES
-523 DVDAMLRQKIIV
+523 
-535 PLQGLESD
+535 
-543 AQTALKNALTL
+543 
-554 DPDELS
+554 
-560 IDDYV
+560 
-565 DKLNNYLSKV
+565 
-575 SNDKDTQDM
+575 
-584 WKKTFG
+584 
-590 IDNIE
+590 
-595 NDAKDQVNAI
+595 
-605 ANVLKSVKKSDIK
+605 
-618 SLSGEDRNK
+618 
-627 LYNQVLNDPD
+627 
-637 SLLKADKEY
+637 
-646 WEKKKELAQN
+646 
-656 YNTEVAKITSESY
+656 
-669 GLGDYKDRIMNQ
+669 
-681 TGSMQFGNIDMDN
+681 
-694 RAIITW
+694 
-700 SKKLKDKFKTELAS
+700 
-714 WDYNPEIGGIDT
+714 
-726 VFGGSGRFGED
+726 
-737 ILKDGVEVAF
+737 
-747 SPIMQ
+747 
-752 VDGKAKF
+752 
-759 LNKQTVTDYIED
+759 
-771 LVKDA
+771 
-776 TDASGNFSEDK
+776 
-787 LLELDKNGR
+787 
-796 KIGDT
+796 
-801 FVQGIIAGADTS
+801 
-813 LNYSNNGNTAE
+813 
-824 VTGKLM
+824 
-830 HFMGKYG
+830 
-837 SMQLASMSLDQ
+837 
-848 FNELDEILKE
+848 
-858 IQGDAEE
+858 AEE

-872 TFATNAT
+872 TFTTNAT
-879 KHINAISNIT
+879 KHINAVSNLT
-889 SALSESKSGTGLSL
+889 TALSESKSATGLSL
-903 AAEVDDETGAVSLSG
+903 AAEVDDKTGAVSLSG

-932 EAGEPLFKNSF
+932 KAGEPLFKNSF

-969 LEEKQTKA
+969 LEEKQTKV

-993 LAKQKELE
+993 LAKQKELKP
-1001 TGSDEYNTSEQNLQ
+1001 GSDEDNIAEQNLQ

-1261 LEVKFGIDSSEVSA
+1261 LEVKFGVDSSEVSA
-1275 VDDLLEEANARKQ
+1275 VDNLLEEANARKQ

-1633 KSKSTSSDKSTTAN
+1633 KSKSSDKSTTAN

-1862 DGTIGMYTDTW
+1862 DDTIGMYTDTW

-1898 KSIIEVRFN
+1898 KSIMEVRFN
-1907 SFTKAIDKLDFKSDM
+1907 NFTKAIDNLDFKSDM

-1963 VADYSE
+1963 VADYNE

-2071 DDSLEATAKRR
+2071 DDSLESTAKRR

-2382 NLGSEAMITE
+2382 NLGSEVMITE

>member
-1 MIFKAFQGQGLDW
+1 MSLINIGKVTDAGDDLKKLVDACKSFETADGAARALSKFNTASKRLKASALTEAFEHMDYDSASKLLDVTDDIVNIGDAAVEASKKTSKLDSGFKALGTSI
-14 KSYIGVGGKSFRQ
+14 KSFINAHKVAFGVGTAVAIGTAIYTFYKNYKQNMIDTATAATEAWDNSLSDIQSKIQQYQELKIKLDSGDLSQSETIEVKQQILDLQNQIVATYGDQAQGIDLVNGKLDEELQKLQNISQQQLTDEANKSLNKNERAYKDAEKEMTKERSYNLGGAFDIGGTTNESYKKASKDIISIAEQLESKGINIKKDRDNTVKFSFTGDASQAEEVINEFETKVRALKDTYGDDNLIINNFLKTSSKALEKNNKVLDKYQDNYKSFLEQ
-27 HEESTSLGYNILPSF
+27 SLYAQNNGDDAHILNDYADAVSNLNDALSSQDA
-42 ITDKIVTK
+42 DKIH
-50 RNIQGQLKDLSVY
+50 S
-63 DNFKASD
+63 A
-70 LLNEIH
+70 EI
-76 TVDSAVQNG
+76 
-85 QAHWSDYFNA
+85 
-95 MNKKPGMEWVKDFI
+95 
-109 QSNDVAEMGLD
+109 
-120 DVIAAQE
+120 
-127 TARLGAVNYN
+127 
-137 NALKSTLTTT
+137 ALKSATTAKDSFLSFTDNKKFTSLFDEIEEQINTTSQKLFDFNEAINGKPSANNQFKDQSEDLKEYSKHLKEANLDIVDVQDALQRPGFQKGEYYIRKMADAFGLTADNMDVDSIKNFADVLTQAGII
-147 KLMGAAMKVASIAGN
+147 MGSTASSASNLSSEVEELLSRTSLLSEVTDLEANPIFDSIAT
-162 MLIGAGISLAVEAA
+162 
-176 IKGIDNLIHHS
+176 
-187 EKLIEAGKQADE
+187 ADE
-199 NISNAISSYQEK
+199 NKNAGDDYVKAITYLKEAKEMYDKGLIGTDDFKTRAAYFSPTASDDPANFKENFSKASRYLKDNATGVENFLTDLKKKGYATFTTLSDGTKQWTYDIDDLQQASENMGMGFEFFMDMFGRLEDYGFHNNFVTSVEDGADRITKLSTDLVKEQAKLAEMETTGQYTVTDSDGSTHKEK
-211 VSSIQDLGKQVADN
+211 ANQ
-225 PNYIKT
+225 
-231 TSTAIDNL
+231 TAID
-239 AQKYSKFKAGVNSDG
+239 AQREKVKALQND
-254 SNLSLSSD
+254 
-262 EYKEFLDVSN
+262 
-272 QLADLFPS
+272 
-280 LKVGIDGQGN
+280 
-290 ALLSLGA
+290 
-297 NAVTTAD
+297 
-304 QLKDLIEVQKTL
+304 
-316 THTEIT
+316 
-322 GNLTDSYLG
+322 
-331 MREQVKD
+331 
-338 YDNKIKVLKEKEKT
+338 IKQT
-352 YSQYQV
+352 
-358 NANEDMSSFEQDA
+358 QDA
-371 ITDLQNGYL
+371 
-380 KVENLTIDKEN
+380 
-391 AIREALAKS
+391 
-400 LNIGKGNADE
+400 
-410 VNSTSTW
+410 
-417 EDGNYIV
+417 
-424 TFHVDPVDA
+424 
-433 DKAVETAKSI
+433 
-443 SAYLTENTQDL
+443 
-454 TNKAIE
+454 
-460 STAEKKALEAQKKQA
+460 
-475 ITDFANNSV
+475 
-484 VPYLQTSAAIS
+484 
-495 DINSDLMNALTANAK
+495 
-510 NFDYSSIESEYSG
+510 
-523 DVDAMLRQKIIV
+523 
-535 PLQGLESD
+535 
-543 AQTALKNALTL
+543 
-554 DPDELS
+554 
-560 IDDYV
+560 
-565 DKLNNYLSKV
+565 
-575 SNDKDTQDM
+575 
-584 WKKTFG
+584 
-590 IDNIE
+590 
-595 NDAKDQVNAI
+595 
-605 ANVLKSVKKSDIK
+605 
-618 SLSGEDRNK
+618 
-627 LYNQVLNDPD
+627 
-637 SLLKADKEY
+637 
-646 WEKKKELAQN
+646 
-656 YNTEVAKITSESY
+656 
-669 GLGDYKDRIMNQ
+669 
-681 TGSMQFGNIDMDN
+681 MD
-694 RAIITW
+694 
-700 SKKLKDKFKTELAS
+700 
-714 WDYNPEIGGIDT
+714 
-726 VFGGSGRFGED
+726 
-737 ILKDGVEVAF
+737 
-747 SPIMQ
+747 
-752 VDGKAKF
+752 
-759 LNKQTVTDYIED
+759 
-771 LVKDA
+771 
-776 TDASGNFSEDK
+776 
-787 LLELDKNGR
+787 
-796 KIGDT
+796 
-801 FVQGIIAGADTS
+801 
-813 LNYSNNGNTAE
+813 
-824 VTGKLM
+824 
-830 HFMGKYG
+830 
-837 SMQLASMSLDQ
+837 
-848 FNELDEILKE
+848 
-858 IQGDAEE
+858 
-865 LNGIDLS
+865 
-872 TFATNAT
+872 
-879 KHINAISNIT
+879 
-889 SALSESKSGTGLSL
+889 
-903 AAEVDDETGAVSLSG
+903 
-918 SLKNLQDIYMDLKD
+918 
-932 EAGEPLFKNSF
+932 
-943 ELSETLFEK
+943 
-952 TANGIHVN
+952 
-960 KEALQELQD
+960 
-969 LEEKQTKA
+969 
-977 DFLEQEKTLR
+977 
-987 EQINQE
+987 
-993 LAKQKELE
+993 
-1001 TGSDEYNTSEQNLQ
+1001 
-1015 NLYNQLDTVQ
+1015 
-1025 NLASAYDGATS
+1025 
-1036 AYNKWIQAQSGGNER
+1036 
-1051 DNYEN
+1051 
-1056 IAKGYDSAKAA
+1056 
-1067 IEQGWYGDDSLN
+1067 
-1079 KYLDMMLSKDKRT
+1079 
-1092 GDAKKDFSQLTKKIK
+1092 QLTKKNADDYNQQVESAKQAINTLKEERDKIK
-1107 GTNHSLMDYW
+1107 KDNTYGDNTDNIVGLMDEQIKKW
-1117 RYDKDDNLVTDGLF
+1117 AEDNHITLDADLNIVDDPSDLEDQVEPLTVDVDYTDLIGLKQQAEESLSTVQDLLNANNSKIDLNLNSTDVDNIDDQIMAVSSALHALRNEKGEVDISTPGAAEAISVLSALYAQKQ
-1131 DFLDDA
+1131 DLTGEVVMSIDTSQLDGNM
-1137 KKTLGDAF
+1137 T
-1145 VQIDEDGAYSFDFT
+1145 VVVS
-1159 GDKLQQVADYFHTTT
+1159 KLQEFHQVY
-1174 DVVEMFSKALID
+1174 
-1186 AGATVKMEDNDTS
+1186 
-1199 LDGIAQK
+1199 
-1206 LKEASEAAD
+1206 
-1215 KSRDTL
+1215 
-1221 EKLKQSGDITTTIDF
+1221 
-1236 NADVSSMDTD
+1236 
-1246 AIDNRITELQNLKNK
+1246 TELQNLNMLKSAGVNVDTTDAENK
-1261 LEVKFGIDSSEVSA
+1261 LNNITNDIQNLNGKQAEILAKVIPDPSSAETIESGIG
-1275 VDDLLEEANARKQ
+1275 Q
-1288 QLELESKCNVT
+1288 VT
-1299 VDINGDEDLE
+1299 VDALVNDVKMPESAI
-1309 ELKTK
+1309 KTN
-1314 LADLP
+1314 A
-1319 ENENSN
+1319 
-1325 VTVSVHNEDQM
+1325 TVDYTLGE
-1336 DSVIQ
+1336 
-1341 EIQQVPDNTPV
+1341 
-1352 TFSFNVDNQ
+1352 Q
-1361 DQADALQAKIDKLQS
+1361 DDPKNKPAKVNYALGSQ
-1376 EDSNKT
+1376 
-1382 FKYSIQV
+1382 
-1389 TDESKDVGK
+1389 
-1398 GNDSIINV
+1398 
-1406 EAKPKGKEKVD
+1406 AKPKNM
-1417 ELKSSIEALK
+1417 S
-1427 DKNVNVRAKVDKGQL
+1427 AKVNYTADL
-1442 DGLSAQLAGLKDKN
+1442 TGLPSTLPS
-1456 INITT
+1456 ITRYVNYR
-1461 TTTNVTVPSSTGSP
+1461 TNDPLLGGAP
-1475 YAQPASLSGNKGKP
+1475 KAS
-1489 KKKRA
+1489 
-1494 TGSFAVAHAS
+1494 GSFAIAHSS

-1523 DVSLKQNETALVN
+1523 DVALKQDERALVN

-1561 VENLKRGDI
+1561 LENLKRGDI

-1584 ATPGHARAYANGTVD
+1584 ATPGHARAYANGTLA
-1599 ISGAYGASGV
+1599 IANAHAGGGGTGNIGAGGSGSKSGASGT
-1609 NGKRR
+1609 
-1614 KKSGKSTSKTSK
+1614 KKK
-1626 NSSSSKS
+1626 SSKS
-1633 KSKSTSSDKSTTAN
+1633 KSKLSDKSTTAN

-1662 DAQENLQDWISR
+1662 DAQENTQDWISR

-1856 LNALVA
+1856 LNTLVA

-1879 INGVK
+1879 INGVR

-1898 KSIIEVRFN
+1898 KSIMEVRFN
-1907 SFTKAIDKLDFKSDM
+1907 NFTKAIDKLDFQSDM

-1963 VADYSE
+1963 VADYNE

-2184 QQYQDAIGKLNAN
+2184 QQYQDSIGKLNAN

-2223 TYITKKSQNGTWLD
+2223 KYVTTKNQNGTWLN

-2247 DGGWKND
+2247 DGGWTND

-2302 WVAGAN
+2302 WIAGAN

-2350 APNLNKYKL
+2350 APNLSKYKL

-2366 KAKNELAY
+2366 KAKNELAF

-2392 KGILGNWG
+2392 KGVLGNWG

-2431 KANTAPVN
+2431 KANAAPVN

-2468 MNKFVKQAVSDVLSE
+2468 MNKFVKQAVSDILSE

>member
-1 MIFKAFQGQGLDW
+1 MIFKTFQGQGLDW
-14 KSYIGVGGKSFRQ
+14 KSYLGIGGKSFRQ
-27 HEESTSLGYNILPSF
+27 HEKSTSFGYNILPSF
-42 ITDKIVTK
+42 LTDKIVTK
-50 RNIQGQLKDLSVY
+50 RSIQGRMKDLSVY
-63 DNFKASD
+63 DNFDASK
-70 LLNEIH
+70 LLTGIQN
-76 TVDSAVQNG
+76 VDAKVQAG
-85 QAHWSDYFNA
+85 KGHWADYYKEV
-95 MNKKPGMEWVKDFI
+95 NKKPGMEWVKDFI

-147 KLMGAAMKVASIAGN
+147 KLMGAAMKVVSFAGN

-225 PNYIKT
+225 PSSINT
-231 TSTAIDNL
+231 TAKAIDSL
-239 AQKYSKFKAGVNSDG
+239 AEKYTKLHLGVKADG
-254 SNLSLSSD
+254 SNSTLSTD
-262 EYKEFLDVSN
+262 EYSEFLNISN

-280 LKVGIDGQGN
+280 LKVGTDEQGN
-290 ALLSLGA
+290 ALLNLGT
-297 NAVTTAD
+297 NASATAR
-304 QLKDLIEVQKTL
+304 QLQDLVDVQKTL
-316 THTEIT
+316 THSEIVD
-322 GNLTDSYLG
+322 NANDSYAG
-331 MREQVKD
+331 MMEQIKD
-338 YDNKIKVLKEKEKT
+338 YNNQISDLENK
-352 YSQYQV
+352 Q
-358 NANEDMSSFEQDA
+358 EDYTNYNPTTSLSSISKSIE
-371 ITDLQNGYL
+371 NGYL
-380 KVENLTIDKEN
+380 TLRGLSNEEVDKVKKAIADNFKEFDDENDVN
-391 AIREALAKS
+391 A
-400 LNIGKGNADE
+400 
-410 VNSTSTW
+410 TSTW
-417 EDGNYIV
+417 EDGDYIV
-424 TFHVDPVDA
+424 TINLADQVSKTERKSKSSQVSDA
-433 DKAVETAKSI
+433 I
-443 SAYLTENTQDL
+443 SAYLKDNTA
-454 TNKAIE
+454 NVKIE
-460 STAEKKALEAQKKQA
+460 SNEVNAQKKALEAQKQQL
-475 ITDFANNSV
+475 ISEFASNTV
-484 VPYLQTSAAIS
+484 TPYLQTTSVLS
-495 DINSDLMNALTANAK
+495 NFDSELMAALTNNAK
-510 NFDYSSIESEYSG
+510 NFDYSSIESEYGG
-523 DVDAMLRQKIIV
+523 DVDEMLRQKIVV
-535 PLQGLESD
+535 PLQQLKPD
-543 AQTALKNALTL
+543 AQDALRDALNL
-554 DPDELS
+554 NPDDLS
-560 IDDYV
+560 TNDYT
-565 DKLNNYLSKV
+565 KQINKYLSKV
-575 SNDKDTQDM
+575 SSDKDVQDS

-590 IDNIE
+590 LDKIIE
-595 NDAKDQVNAI
+595 EAT
-605 ANVLKSVKKSDIK
+605 SKSDSLVEAFGDSYKNKINK
-618 SLSGEDRNK
+618 LSGEDRNLLYSITIEDSAFDGTWQDAMNK
-627 LYNQVLNDPD
+627 LDE
-637 SLLKADKEY
+637 LKNKSE
-646 WEKKKELAQN
+646 E
-656 YNTEVAKITSESY
+656 TSES
-669 GLGDYKDRIMNQ
+669 
-681 TGSMQFGNIDMDN
+681 F
-694 RAIITW
+694 
-700 SKKLKDKFKTELAS
+700 
-714 WDYNPEIGGIDT
+714 
-726 VFGGSGRFGED
+726 
-737 ILKDGVEVAF
+737 
-747 SPIMQ
+747 
-752 VDGKAKF
+752 
-759 LNKQTVTDYIED
+759 
-771 LVKDA
+771 
-776 TDASGNFSEDK
+776 
-787 LLELDKNGR
+787 
-796 KIGDT
+796 
-801 FVQGIIAGADTS
+801 
-813 LNYSNNGNTAE
+813 
-824 VTGKLM
+824 
-830 HFMGKYG
+830 
-837 SMQLASMSLDQ
+837 
-848 FNELDEILKE
+848 
-858 IQGDAEE
+858 
-865 LNGIDLS
+865 DLS
-872 TFATNAT
+872 SFATNAT

-932 EAGEPLFKNSF
+932 EAGKPLFKNSF

-1067 IEQGWYGDDSLN
+1067 IEQGWYGDESLN
-1079 KYLDMMLSKDKRT
+1079 KYLDLMLSKDKRT

-1137 KKTLGDAF
+1137 KKTLGDEF
-1145 VQIDEDGAYSFDFT
+1145 VQIDKDGAYSFDFT

-1206 LKEASEAAD
+1206 LKDASEAAD

-1261 LEVKFGIDSSEVSA
+1261 LEVKFGVDSSEVSA

-1288 QLELESKCNVT
+1288 QLALESKCNVT

-1376 EDSNKT
+1376 EDSDKT

-1406 EAKPKGKEKVD
+1406 EAKVKGKEKVD

-1614 KKSGKSTSKTSK
+1614 KNSGKSTSKTSK

-1780 NKSIRE
+1780 NKSIHE

-1898 KSIIEVRFN
+1898 KSIMEVRFN
-1907 SFTKAIDKLDFKSDM
+1907 NFTKAIDKLDFKSDM

-1963 VADYSE
+1963 VADYNE

-1978 KQGNISQADF
+1978 KQGNIAQADF

-2184 QQYQDAIGKLNAN
+2184 QQYQDSIGKLNAS
-2197 ISSIDTSKITTA
+2197 IASIDTSKITTA
-2209 QPSQASTVPTKNES
+2209 QPSQAATVPTKNES
-2223 TYITKKSQNGTWLD
+2223 KYVTTKNQNGTWLN

-2302 WVAGAN
+2302 WIAGAN

-2350 APNLNKYKL
+2350 APNLSKYKL

-2366 KAKNELAY
+2366 KAKNELAF

-2431 KANTAPVN
+2431 KANAAPVN
-2439 ITNNVSQGDINL
+2439 ITNNVSQGDINVHYDSL
-2451 NFGSA
+2451 
-2456 VNVEGDWNKNVD
+2456 VTVQGDVSKD
-2468 MNKFVKQAVSDVLSE
+2468 MFPGIQKMAKESFDYMMKQ
-2483 LKTHYGR
+2483 LKLAHKG
-2490 LK
+2490 LH

>member
-1 MIFKAFQGQGLDW
+1 MILKAFQGQGFDW

-27 HEESTSLGYNILPSF
+27 HEESTSLGYNVLPSF

-50 RNIQGQLKDLSVY
+50 RSIQGQLKDLSVY
-63 DNFKASD
+63 DNFDASN

-76 TVDSAVQNG
+76 TIDNAVQNG

-147 KLMGAAMKVASIAGN
+147 KLMGAAMKVVSFAGN

-176 IKGIDNLIHHS
+176 IKGIDNLIHRS

-225 PNYIKT
+225 PDSINT
-231 TSTAIDNL
+231 TAKAIDSL
-239 AQKYSKFKAGVNSDG
+239 AEKYTKLHLGVKADG
-254 SNLSLSSD
+254 SNSTLSTD
-262 EYKEFLDVSN
+262 EYSEFLNISN

-280 LKVGIDGQGN
+280 LKVGTDEQGN
-290 ALLSLGA
+290 ALLNLGT
-297 NAVTTAD
+297 NASATAR
-304 QLKDLIEVQKTL
+304 QLQDLVDVQKTL
-316 THTEIT
+316 THSEIVD
-322 GNLTDSYLG
+322 NANDSYAG
-331 MREQVKD
+331 MMEQIKD
-338 YDNKIKVLKEKEKT
+338 YNNQISDLENKQED
-352 YSQYQV
+352 Y
-358 NANEDMSSFEQDA
+358 ANYNPTTSLSSVSKSIE
-371 ITDLQNGYL
+371 NGYL
-380 KVENLTIDKEN
+380 TLRGLSNEEVDKVKKAIADNFKEFDDENDVN
-391 AIREALAKS
+391 A
-400 LNIGKGNADE
+400 
-410 VNSTSTW
+410 TSTW
-417 EDGNYIV
+417 EDGDYIV
-424 TFHVDPVDA
+424 TINLADQVSKSERKSKSSQISDA
-433 DKAVETAKSI
+433 I
-443 SAYLTENTQDL
+443 SAYLKDNTA
-454 TNKAIE
+454 NVKIE
-460 STAEKKALEAQKKQA
+460 SNEVNAQKKALEAQKQQL
-475 ITDFANNSV
+475 ISEFASNTV
-484 VPYLQTSAAIS
+484 VPYLQTTSVLS
-495 DINSDLMNALTANAK
+495 NFDSELMAALTNNAK
-510 NFDYSSIESEYSG
+510 NFDYSSIESEYGG
-523 DVDAMLRQKIIV
+523 DVDEMLRQKIVV
-535 PLQGLESD
+535 PLQQLKPD
-543 AQTALKNALTL
+543 AQDALRDALNL
-554 DPDELS
+554 NPDDLS
-560 IDDYV
+560 MDDYSKRI
-565 DKLNNYLSKV
+565 DNYLSKV
-575 SNDKDTQDM
+575 SSDKDVQDS

-590 IDNIE
+590 LDKIIE
-595 NDAKDQVNAI
+595 EAT
-605 ANVLKSVKKSDIK
+605 SKSDSLVEAFGDSYK
-618 SLSGEDRNK
+618 SKINKLSGEDRNLLYSITIEDSEFDGTWQDAMNK
-627 LYNQVLNDPD
+627 LDE
-637 SLLKADKEY
+637 LKSKSE
-646 WEKKKELAQN
+646 E
-656 YNTEVAKITSESY
+656 TSES
-669 GLGDYKDRIMNQ
+669 
-681 TGSMQFGNIDMDN
+681 F
-694 RAIITW
+694 
-700 SKKLKDKFKTELAS
+700 
-714 WDYNPEIGGIDT
+714 
-726 VFGGSGRFGED
+726 
-737 ILKDGVEVAF
+737 
-747 SPIMQ
+747 
-752 VDGKAKF
+752 
-759 LNKQTVTDYIED
+759 
-771 LVKDA
+771 
-776 TDASGNFSEDK
+776 
-787 LLELDKNGR
+787 
-796 KIGDT
+796 
-801 FVQGIIAGADTS
+801 
-813 LNYSNNGNTAE
+813 
-824 VTGKLM
+824 
-830 HFMGKYG
+830 
-837 SMQLASMSLDQ
+837 
-848 FNELDEILKE
+848 
-858 IQGDAEE
+858 
-865 LNGIDLS
+865 DLS
-872 TFATNAT
+872 SFATNAT
-879 KHINAISNIT
+879 KHINAISNLT

-932 EAGEPLFKNSF
+932 EAGEPLFKNSA
-943 ELSETLFEK
+943 ELSEALLER

-977 DFLEQEKTLR
+977 DFLKQQTELQKQLNEQLEKEKQLR
-987 EQINQE
+987 EENKTNTE
-993 LAKQKELE
+993 
-1001 TGSDEYNTSEQNLQ
+1001 EYNSVASNIDSLK
-1015 NLYNQLDTVQ
+1015 NQLDTVQ

-1067 IEQGWYGDDSLN
+1067 IKQGWYGDESLN
-1079 KYLDMMLSKDKRT
+1079 KYLDLMLSKDKRS

-1137 KKTLGDAF
+1137 KKTLGDEF
-1145 VQIDEDGAYSFDFT
+1145 VQIDKDGAYSFDFT

-1261 LEVKFGIDSSEVSA
+1261 LEVKFGVDSSEVSA

-1314 LADLP
+1314 LANLP

-1325 VTVSVHNEDQM
+1325 VTVSVHNEEQM

-1361 DQADALQAKIDKLQS
+1361 DQADALQAKIDKLKS

-1389 TDESKDVGK
+1389 SDESKDVGK
-1398 GNDSIINV
+1398 DNDSIINV
-1406 EAKPKGKEKVD
+1406 EAKVKGKEKVD

-1427 DKNVNVRAKVDKGQL
+1427 DKDVNVRAKVDKGQL

-1475 YAQPASLSGNKGKP
+1475 YAQPASLSGNNGKP

-1599 ISGAYGASGV
+1599 IGGAYGASGF

-1614 KKSGKSTSKTSK
+1614 TNSGKSTSKTSK
-1626 NSSSSKS
+1626 SSSSSKS
-1633 KSKSTSSDKSTTAN
+1633 KSKSSDKSTNAN
-1647 TKATDSNTQA
+1647 TKATNSNTQA

-1708 NSESYKNTLRNS
+1708 NSETYKNTLRNS

-1745 MDIENITDENVRDK
+1745 MDIENITDENLRDK

-1907 SFTKAIDKLDFKSDM
+1907 NFTKAIDNLNFKSDM
-1922 SSAIQDLLLEEGI
+1922 ASAIQDLLLEEGI

-1963 VADYSE
+1963 VADYNE

-2030 LISKRKDDLD
+2030 LISKRKEDLD

-2209 QPSQASTVPTKNES
+2209 QPSQASTVSTKNES

-2247 DGGWKND
+2247 DGGWTND

-2296 AMARST
+2296 AMAKST

-2333 YYWVNA
+2333 YYWVNS
-2339 DGVWEPSWTTT
+2339 DGVWDPSWTTT
-2350 APNLNKYKL
+2350 APNLSKYKL

-2366 KAKNELAY
+2366 KAKNDLAF
-2374 MDDMDGKL
+2374 MDDTNGKL

-2392 KGILGNWG
+2392 KGVLGNWG

-2405 SKEQTQALYNMSN
+2405 SKDQTQALYNMSN

-2431 KANTAPVN
+2431 KANATPVN
-2439 ITNNVSQGDINL
+2439 ITNNVSQGDINVHYDSL
-2451 NFGSA
+2451 VTVQGDVSKDMFPG
-2456 VNVEGDWNKNVD
+2456 VEK
-2468 MNKFVKQAVSDVLSE
+2468 MAKESFEYTIKE
-2483 LKTHYGR
+2483 LKKHYGR
-2490 LK
+2490 LR

>member
-1 MIFKAFQGQGLDW
+1 MSLINIGKVTDAGDDLKKLVDACKSFETADGAARALSKFNTASKRLKASALTEAFEHMDYDSASKLLDVTDDIVNIGDAAVEASKKTSKLDSGFKALGTSI
-14 KSYIGVGGKSFRQ
+14 KSFINAHKVAFGVGTAVAIGTAIYTFYKNYKQNMIDTATAATEAWDNSLSDIQSKIQQYQELKIKLDSGDLSQSETIEVKQQILDLQNQIVATYGDQAQGIDLVNGKLDEELQKLQNISQQQLTDEANKSLNKNERAYKDAEKEMTKERSYNLGGAFDIGGTTNESYKKASKDIISIAEQLESKGINIKKDRDNTVKFSFTGDASQAEEVINEFETKVRTLKDTYGDDNLIINNFLKTSSKALEKNNKVLDKYQDNYKSFLEQ
-27 HEESTSLGYNILPSF
+27 SLYAQNNGDDAHILNDYADAVSNLNDALSSQDA
-42 ITDKIVTK
+42 DKIH
-50 RNIQGQLKDLSVY
+50 S
-63 DNFKASD
+63 A
-70 LLNEIH
+70 EI
-76 TVDSAVQNG
+76 
-85 QAHWSDYFNA
+85 
-95 MNKKPGMEWVKDFI
+95 
-109 QSNDVAEMGLD
+109 
-120 DVIAAQE
+120 
-127 TARLGAVNYN
+127 
-137 NALKSTLTTT
+137 ALKSATTAKDSFLSFTDNKKFTSLFDEIEEQINTTSQKLFDFNEAINGKPSANNQFKDQSEDLKEYSKHLKEANLDIVDVQDALQRPGFQKGEYYIRKMADAFGLTADNMDVDSIKNFADVLTQAGII
-147 KLMGAAMKVASIAGN
+147 MGSTASSASNLSSEVEELLSRTSLLSEVTDLEANPIFDSIAT
-162 MLIGAGISLAVEAA
+162 
-176 IKGIDNLIHHS
+176 
-187 EKLIEAGKQADE
+187 ADE
-199 NISNAISSYQEK
+199 NKNAGDDYVKAITYLKEAKEMYDKGLIGTDDFKTRAAYFSPTASDDPANFKENFSKASRYLKDNATGVENFLADLKKKGYATFTTLSDGTKQWTYDIDDLQQASENMGMGFEFFMDMFGRLEDYGFHNNFVTSVEDGADRITKLSTDLVKEQAKLAEMETTGQYTVTDSDGSTHKEK
-211 VSSIQDLGKQVADN
+211 ANQ
-225 PNYIKT
+225 
-231 TSTAIDNL
+231 TAID
-239 AQKYSKFKAGVNSDG
+239 AQREKVKALQND
-254 SNLSLSSD
+254 
-262 EYKEFLDVSN
+262 
-272 QLADLFPS
+272 
-280 LKVGIDGQGN
+280 
-290 ALLSLGA
+290 
-297 NAVTTAD
+297 
-304 QLKDLIEVQKTL
+304 
-316 THTEIT
+316 
-322 GNLTDSYLG
+322 
-331 MREQVKD
+331 
-338 YDNKIKVLKEKEKT
+338 IKQT
-352 YSQYQV
+352 
-358 NANEDMSSFEQDA
+358 QDA
-371 ITDLQNGYL
+371 
-380 KVENLTIDKEN
+380 
-391 AIREALAKS
+391 
-400 LNIGKGNADE
+400 
-410 VNSTSTW
+410 
-417 EDGNYIV
+417 
-424 TFHVDPVDA
+424 
-433 DKAVETAKSI
+433 
-443 SAYLTENTQDL
+443 
-454 TNKAIE
+454 
-460 STAEKKALEAQKKQA
+460 
-475 ITDFANNSV
+475 
-484 VPYLQTSAAIS
+484 
-495 DINSDLMNALTANAK
+495 
-510 NFDYSSIESEYSG
+510 
-523 DVDAMLRQKIIV
+523 
-535 PLQGLESD
+535 
-543 AQTALKNALTL
+543 
-554 DPDELS
+554 
-560 IDDYV
+560 
-565 DKLNNYLSKV
+565 
-575 SNDKDTQDM
+575 
-584 WKKTFG
+584 
-590 IDNIE
+590 
-595 NDAKDQVNAI
+595 
-605 ANVLKSVKKSDIK
+605 
-618 SLSGEDRNK
+618 
-627 LYNQVLNDPD
+627 
-637 SLLKADKEY
+637 
-646 WEKKKELAQN
+646 
-656 YNTEVAKITSESY
+656 
-669 GLGDYKDRIMNQ
+669 
-681 TGSMQFGNIDMDN
+681 MD
-694 RAIITW
+694 
-700 SKKLKDKFKTELAS
+700 
-714 WDYNPEIGGIDT
+714 
-726 VFGGSGRFGED
+726 
-737 ILKDGVEVAF
+737 
-747 SPIMQ
+747 
-752 VDGKAKF
+752 
-759 LNKQTVTDYIED
+759 
-771 LVKDA
+771 
-776 TDASGNFSEDK
+776 
-787 LLELDKNGR
+787 
-796 KIGDT
+796 
-801 FVQGIIAGADTS
+801 
-813 LNYSNNGNTAE
+813 
-824 VTGKLM
+824 
-830 HFMGKYG
+830 
-837 SMQLASMSLDQ
+837 
-848 FNELDEILKE
+848 
-858 IQGDAEE
+858 
-865 LNGIDLS
+865 
-872 TFATNAT
+872 
-879 KHINAISNIT
+879 
-889 SALSESKSGTGLSL
+889 
-903 AAEVDDETGAVSLSG
+903 
-918 SLKNLQDIYMDLKD
+918 
-932 EAGEPLFKNSF
+932 
-943 ELSETLFEK
+943 
-952 TANGIHVN
+952 
-960 KEALQELQD
+960 
-969 LEEKQTKA
+969 
-977 DFLEQEKTLR
+977 
-987 EQINQE
+987 
-993 LAKQKELE
+993 
-1001 TGSDEYNTSEQNLQ
+1001 
-1015 NLYNQLDTVQ
+1015 
-1025 NLASAYDGATS
+1025 
-1036 AYNKWIQAQSGGNER
+1036 
-1051 DNYEN
+1051 
-1056 IAKGYDSAKAA
+1056 
-1067 IEQGWYGDDSLN
+1067 
-1079 KYLDMMLSKDKRT
+1079 
-1092 GDAKKDFSQLTKKIK
+1092 QLTKKNADDYNQQVESAKQAINTLKEERDKIK
-1107 GTNHSLMDYW
+1107 KDNTYGDNTDNIVGLMDEQIKKW
-1117 RYDKDDNLVTDGLF
+1117 AEDNHITLDADLNIVDDPSDLEDQVEPLTVDVDYTDLIGLKQQAEESLSTVQDLLNANNSKIDLNLNSTDVDNIDDQIMAVSSALHALRNEKGEVDISTPGAAEAISVLSALYAQKQ
-1131 DFLDDA
+1131 DLTGEVVMSIDTSQLDGNM
-1137 KKTLGDAF
+1137 T
-1145 VQIDEDGAYSFDFT
+1145 VVVS
-1159 GDKLQQVADYFHTTT
+1159 KLQEFHQVY
-1174 DVVEMFSKALID
+1174 
-1186 AGATVKMEDNDTS
+1186 
-1199 LDGIAQK
+1199 
-1206 LKEASEAAD
+1206 
-1215 KSRDTL
+1215 
-1221 EKLKQSGDITTTIDF
+1221 
-1236 NADVSSMDTD
+1236 
-1246 AIDNRITELQNLKNK
+1246 TELQNLNMLKSAGVNVDTTDAENK
-1261 LEVKFGIDSSEVSA
+1261 LNNITNDIQNLNGKQAEILAKVIPDPSSAETIESGIG
-1275 VDDLLEEANARKQ
+1275 Q
-1288 QLELESKCNVT
+1288 VT
-1299 VDINGDEDLE
+1299 VDALVNDVKMPESAI
-1309 ELKTK
+1309 KTN
-1314 LADLP
+1314 A
-1319 ENENSN
+1319 
-1325 VTVSVHNEDQM
+1325 TVDYTLGE
-1336 DSVIQ
+1336 
-1341 EIQQVPDNTPV
+1341 
-1352 TFSFNVDNQ
+1352 Q
-1361 DQADALQAKIDKLQS
+1361 DDPKNKPAKVNYALGSQ
-1376 EDSNKT
+1376 
-1382 FKYSIQV
+1382 
-1389 TDESKDVGK
+1389 
-1398 GNDSIINV
+1398 
-1406 EAKPKGKEKVD
+1406 AKPKNM
-1417 ELKSSIEALK
+1417 S
-1427 DKNVNVRAKVDKGQL
+1427 AKVNYTADL
-1442 DGLSAQLAGLKDKN
+1442 TGLPSTLPS
-1456 INITT
+1456 ITRYVNYR
-1461 TTTNVTVPSSTGSP
+1461 TNDPLLGGAP
-1475 YAQPASLSGNKGKP
+1475 EAS
-1489 KKKRA
+1489 
-1494 TGSFAVAHAS
+1494 GSFAIAHSS

-1523 DVSLKQNETALVN
+1523 DVALKQDERALVN

-1561 VENLKRGDI
+1561 LENLKRGDI

-1584 ATPGHARAYANGTVD
+1584 ATPGHARAYANGTLA
-1599 ISGAYGASGV
+1599 IANAHAGGGGTGNIGAGGSGSKSGASGT
-1609 NGKRR
+1609 
-1614 KKSGKSTSKTSK
+1614 KKK
-1626 NSSSSKS
+1626 SSKS
-1633 KSKSTSSDKSTTAN
+1633 KSKSSDKSTNAN

-1797 DYDNLVSLSTSISD
+1797 DYDNLVSLSTSIND

-1898 KSIIEVRFN
+1898 KSIMEVRFN
-1907 SFTKAIDKLDFKSDM
+1907 NFTKAIDNLDFQSDM
-1922 SSAIQDLLLEEGI
+1922 SSTIQDLLLEEGI
-1935 YDDDVK
+1935 YDDNVK

-1963 VADYSE
+1963 VADYNE

-2003 SATKTARDAIIDL
+2003 SATKTARDAIINL

-2223 TYITKKSQNGTWLD
+2223 KYVTTKNQNGTWLN

-2247 DGGWKND
+2247 DGGWTND

-2260 GQWYKFDRE
+2260 GKWYKFDRE

-2302 WVAGAN
+2302 WIAGAN

-2350 APNLNKYKL
+2350 APNLSKYKL

-2366 KAKNELAY
+2366 KAKNELAF

-2382 NLGSEAMITE
+2382 SLGSEAMITE

-2431 KANTAPVN
+2431 KANAAPVN

-2468 MNKFVKQAVSDVLSE
+2468 MNKFVKQAVSDILSE
-2483 LKTHYGR
+2483 LKTR

>member
-1 MIFKAFQGQGLDW
+1 MIFKTFQGQGLDW
-14 KSYIGVGGKSFRQ
+14 KSYLGIGGKSFRQ
-27 HEESTSLGYNILPSF
+27 HEESTSFGYNILPSF
-42 ITDKIVTK
+42 LTDKIVTK
-50 RNIQGQLKDLSVY
+50 RSIQGQMKDLSVY
-63 DNFKASD
+63 DNFDASK
-70 LLNEIH
+70 LLTGIQN
-76 TVDSAVQNG
+76 VDAEVQAG
-85 QAHWSDYFNA
+85 KGHWADYYKEV
-95 MNKKPGMEWVKDFI
+95 NKKPGMEWVKDFI

-127 TARLGAVNYN
+127 TARLGAVNFN

-147 KLMGAAMKVASIAGN
+147 KLMGAAMKVVSFAGN

-225 PNYIKT
+225 PSSINT
-231 TSTAIDNL
+231 TAKAIDSL
-239 AQKYSKFKAGVNSDG
+239 AEKYTKLHLGVKADG
-254 SNLSLSSD
+254 SNSTLSTD
-262 EYKEFLDVSN
+262 EYSEFLNISN

-280 LKVGIDGQGN
+280 LKVGTDEQGN
-290 ALLSLGA
+290 ALLNLGT
-297 NAVTTAD
+297 NASATAR
-304 QLKDLIEVQKTL
+304 QLQDLVDVQKTL
-316 THTEIT
+316 THSEIVD
-322 GNLTDSYLG
+322 NANDSYAG
-331 MREQVKD
+331 MMEQIKD
-338 YDNKIKVLKEKEKT
+338 YNNQISDLENKQED
-352 YSQYQV
+352 Y
-358 NANEDMSSFEQDA
+358 ANYNPTTSLSSVSKSIE
-371 ITDLQNGYL
+371 NGYL
-380 KVENLTIDKEN
+380 TLRGLSNEEVDKVKKAIADNFKEFDDENDVN
-391 AIREALAKS
+391 A
-400 LNIGKGNADE
+400 
-410 VNSTSTW
+410 TSTW
-417 EDGNYIV
+417 EDGDYIV
-424 TFHVDPVDA
+424 TINLADQVSKTERKSKSSQISDA
-433 DKAVETAKSI
+433 I
-443 SAYLTENTQDL
+443 SAYLKDNTA
-454 TNKAIE
+454 NVKIE
-460 STAEKKALEAQKKQA
+460 SNEVNAQKKALEAQKQQL
-475 ITDFANNSV
+475 ISEFASNTV
-484 VPYLQTSAAIS
+484 TPYLQTTSVLS
-495 DINSDLMNALTANAK
+495 NFDSELMAALTNNAK
-510 NFDYSSIESEYSG
+510 NFDYSSIESEYGG
-523 DVDAMLRQKIIV
+523 DVDEMLRQKIVV
-535 PLQGLESD
+535 PLQQLKPD
-543 AQTALKNALTL
+543 AQDALRDALNL
-554 DPDELS
+554 NPDDLS
-560 IDDYV
+560 TNDYT
-565 DKLNNYLSKV
+565 KQINKYLSKV
-575 SNDKDTQDM
+575 SSDKDVQDS

-590 IDNIE
+590 LDKIIE
-595 NDAKDQVNAI
+595 EAT
-605 ANVLKSVKKSDIK
+605 SKSDSLVEAFGDSYKNKINK
-618 SLSGEDRNK
+618 LSGEDRNLLYSITIEDSAFDGTWQDAMNK
-627 LYNQVLNDPD
+627 LDE
-637 SLLKADKEY
+637 LKNKSE
-646 WEKKKELAQN
+646 E
-656 YNTEVAKITSESY
+656 TSES
-669 GLGDYKDRIMNQ
+669 
-681 TGSMQFGNIDMDN
+681 F
-694 RAIITW
+694 
-700 SKKLKDKFKTELAS
+700 
-714 WDYNPEIGGIDT
+714 
-726 VFGGSGRFGED
+726 
-737 ILKDGVEVAF
+737 
-747 SPIMQ
+747 
-752 VDGKAKF
+752 
-759 LNKQTVTDYIED
+759 
-771 LVKDA
+771 
-776 TDASGNFSEDK
+776 
-787 LLELDKNGR
+787 
-796 KIGDT
+796 
-801 FVQGIIAGADTS
+801 
-813 LNYSNNGNTAE
+813 
-824 VTGKLM
+824 
-830 HFMGKYG
+830 
-837 SMQLASMSLDQ
+837 
-848 FNELDEILKE
+848 
-858 IQGDAEE
+858 
-865 LNGIDLS
+865 DLS
-872 TFATNAT
+872 SFATNAT

-932 EAGEPLFKNSF
+932 ETGEPLFKNSA
-943 ELSETLFEK
+943 ELSEALLER

-977 DFLEQEKTLR
+977 DFLKQQTELQKQLNEQLEKEKQLR
-987 EQINQE
+987 EENKTNTE
-993 LAKQKELE
+993 
-1001 TGSDEYNTSEQNLQ
+1001 EYNSVASNIDSLK
-1015 NLYNQLDTVQ
+1015 NQLDTVQ

-1079 KYLDMMLSKDKRT
+1079 KYLDLMLSKDKRT

-1137 KKTLGDAF
+1137 KKTLGDEF
-1145 VQIDEDGAYSFDFT
+1145 VQIDKDGAYSFDFT

-1261 LEVKFGIDSSEVSA
+1261 LKVKFGVDSSEVSA

-1361 DQADALQAKIDKLQS
+1361 DQADALQAKIDELQS

-1898 KSIIEVRFN
+1898 KSIMEVRFN
-1907 SFTKAIDKLDFKSDM
+1907 NFTKAIDNLDFKSDM

-1963 VADYSE
+1963 VTDYNE

-2247 DGGWKND
+2247 DGGWTND
-2254 GWESID
+2254 GWESIN

-2308 GAQYYVDSTGV
+2308 GQYYVDSTGV

-2350 APNLNKYKL
+2350 APNLSKYKL

-2366 KAKNELAY
+2366 KAKNELAF

-2431 KANTAPVN
+2431 KANAAPVN

>member
-1 MIFKAFQGQGLDW
+1 MILKAFQGQGLDW

-27 HEESTSLGYNILPSF
+27 HEESTSVGYNILPSF

-50 RNIQGQLKDLSVY
+50 RSIQGQLKDLSVY
-63 DNFKASD
+63 DNFDASD
-70 LLNEIH
+70 LLSKIQA
-76 TVDSAVQNG
+76 VDAKVQAG
-85 QAHWSDYFNA
+85 KGHWSDYYKQV
-95 MNKKPGMEWVKDFI
+95 NKKPGMEWVKDFI

-147 KLMGAAMKVASIAGN
+147 KLMGAAMKVTSIAGN

-176 IKGIDNLIHHS
+176 IKGIDNLIHRS

-211 VSSIQDLGKQVADN
+211 ISSIQDLGKQVADN
-225 PNYIKT
+225 PSSINT
-231 TSTAIDNL
+231 TAKAIDSL
-239 AQKYSKFKAGVNSDG
+239 AEKYTKLHLGVKADG
-254 SNLSLSSD
+254 SNSTLSTD
-262 EYKEFLDVSN
+262 EYSEFLNISN

-280 LKVGIDGQGN
+280 LKVGTDEQGN
-290 ALLSLGA
+290 ALLNLGT
-297 NAVTTAD
+297 NASATAR
-304 QLKDLIEVQKTL
+304 QLQDLVDVQKTL
-316 THTEIT
+316 THSEIVD
-322 GNLTDSYLG
+322 NANDSYAG
-331 MREQVKD
+331 MMEQIKD
-338 YDNKIKVLKEKEKT
+338 YNNQISDLENKQED
-352 YSQYQV
+352 Y
-358 NANEDMSSFEQDA
+358 ANYNPTTSLSSVSKSIE
-371 ITDLQNGYL
+371 NGYL
-380 KVENLTIDKEN
+380 TLRGLSNEEVDKVKKAIADNFKEFDDENDVN
-391 AIREALAKS
+391 A
-400 LNIGKGNADE
+400 
-410 VNSTSTW
+410 TSTW
-417 EDGNYIV
+417 EDGDYIV
-424 TFHVDPVDA
+424 TINLADQVSKTERKSKSSQVSDA
-433 DKAVETAKSI
+433 I
-443 SAYLTENTQDL
+443 SAYLKDNTA
-454 TNKAIE
+454 NVKIE
-460 STAEKKALEAQKKQA
+460 SNEVNAQKKALEAQKQQL
-475 ITDFANNSV
+475 ISEFASNTV
-484 VPYLQTSAAIS
+484 TPYLQTTSVLS
-495 DINSDLMNALTANAK
+495 NFDSELMAALTNNAK
-510 NFDYSSIESEYSG
+510 NFDYSSIESEYGG
-523 DVDAMLRQKIIV
+523 DVDEMLRQKIVV
-535 PLQGLESD
+535 PLQQLKSD
-543 AQTALKNALTL
+543 AQDALRDALNL
-554 DPDELS
+554 NPDDLS
-560 IDDYV
+560 TNDYTKQID
-565 DKLNNYLSKV
+565 KYLSKV
-575 SNDKDTQDM
+575 SSDKDVQDS

-590 IDNIE
+590 LDKIIE
-595 NDAKDQVNAI
+595 EAT
-605 ANVLKSVKKSDIK
+605 SKSDSLVEAFGDSYKNKINK
-618 SLSGEDRNK
+618 LSGEDRNLLYSITIEDSAFDGTWQDAMNK
-627 LYNQVLNDPD
+627 LDE
-637 SLLKADKEY
+637 LKNKSE
-646 WEKKKELAQN
+646 E
-656 YNTEVAKITSESY
+656 TSES
-669 GLGDYKDRIMNQ
+669 
-681 TGSMQFGNIDMDN
+681 F
-694 RAIITW
+694 
-700 SKKLKDKFKTELAS
+700 
-714 WDYNPEIGGIDT
+714 
-726 VFGGSGRFGED
+726 
-737 ILKDGVEVAF
+737 
-747 SPIMQ
+747 
-752 VDGKAKF
+752 
-759 LNKQTVTDYIED
+759 
-771 LVKDA
+771 
-776 TDASGNFSEDK
+776 
-787 LLELDKNGR
+787 
-796 KIGDT
+796 
-801 FVQGIIAGADTS
+801 
-813 LNYSNNGNTAE
+813 
-824 VTGKLM
+824 
-830 HFMGKYG
+830 
-837 SMQLASMSLDQ
+837 
-848 FNELDEILKE
+848 
-858 IQGDAEE
+858 
-865 LNGIDLS
+865 DLS
-872 TFATNAT
+872 SFATNAT

-932 EAGEPLFKNSF
+932 ETGEPLFKNSA
-943 ELSETLFEK
+943 ELSEALLER

-977 DFLEQEKTLR
+977 DFLKQQTELQKQLNEQLEKEKQLR
-987 EQINQE
+987 EENKTNTE
-993 LAKQKELE
+993 
-1001 TGSDEYNTSEQNLQ
+1001 EYNSVASNIDSLK
-1015 NLYNQLDTVQ
+1015 NQLDTVQ

-1261 LEVKFGIDSSEVSA
+1261 LEVKFGVDSSEVSA

-1614 KKSGKSTSKTSK
+1614 KNSGKSTSKTSK

-1633 KSKSTSSDKSTTAN
+1633 KSKSTSSDKSNNAN

-1674 LCDVSKDWNDSF
+1674 LCDVSKDWNESF

-1708 NSESYKNTLRNS
+1708 NSETYKNTLRNS

-1898 KSIIEVRFN
+1898 KSIMEVRFN
-1907 SFTKAIDKLDFKSDM
+1907 NFTKAIDNLDFKSDM

-1963 VADYSE
+1963 VADYNE

-2350 APNLNKYKL
+2350 APNLSKYKL

-2366 KAKNELAY
+2366 KAKNELAF

-2392 KGILGNWG
+2392 KGVLGNWG
-2400 GNVIF
+2400 SNVIF

-2431 KANTAPVN
+2431 KANAAPVN